1 MTSPRFLVGIDL
13 GTTNTVVA
21 FCEITDNLEQSNVTL
36 FDIDQLIGP
45 GEVVRKPL
53 LPSFRYHPA
62 DGQISPS
69 DLILP
74 WESVRTEGD
83 IDNVIVGEWA
93 RELGAKVEGRQVSS
107 AKSWLSHQAVDRR
120 SEILPWAGAADVE
133 KVSPV
138 TASAS
143 YLNHIRQSWNYRH
156 PSNKLEDQ
164 DVVVTVPASF
174 DETARKLTLEA
185 AEQAGLGKIVL
196 LEEPQAVCYDW
207 YARHQHT
214 ASEELKTLP
223 LILVCDVGGGTTDL
237 SLIEAKFDSDELALD
252 RIGVGEHLMLGG
264 DNLDLALAHLAEQRF
279 SQSKKLNAANLTKL
293 IQQTRKA
300 KENLLSA
307 NAPDEVKI
315 TMLGS
320 GSKLLGGT
328 KSVQL
333 SKQEVHQI
341 ALDGFF
347 PLSGFEEVP
356 DKRRSAVVEFGLPY
370 VADPAV
376 SKHIAE
382 FLTQHQ
388 QVSYAA
394 LNRANKLNLES
405 NQDLESNQ
413 NLESNQYL
421 ENGEGTEKP
430 AIPVGLLLNGGVFN
444 SELVTER
451 ITQLL
456 ENWKGTPITVLDNPH
471 PDWSVALGAVA
482 FGKARRGAQL
492 KIGGGAARSYFLHL
506 PEKNKMGKA
515 LCLLAKGTEEG
526 HEIRLSGRRFSL
538 TLGEPVKF
546 NLLTSTHDS
555 FGNTNSGSNASI
567 QNGMMVDVDPDIFAP
582 LPPYISTLESEGAT
596 LQANQKE
603 RVEVQLACQLTEVG
617 TLKMECV
624 STEDDSTENDS
635 KRWKLEFE
643 VRNQQA
649 DDQENSSF
657 HPNLEECKTLISRI
671 YSGNKKS
678 AEGKEIKT
686 LPKDLERKLGKRE
699 EWDFATLR
707 QLFDAF
713 SQGRKRRRR
722 SEQHEK
728 NWLRLAGFSM
738 RPGFGD
744 PTDSWRIE
752 QIWSLYQQSIQ
763 FKNHQGWTDWWVFW
777 RRVAGGLS
785 QEQQETILADI
796 AKYLHPGAMKNP
808 QSAKAAQDMGY
819 ESMVRLSASLE
830 NLDVEDKVLL
840 ATWYLSKA
848 MNHNQFEQAHWW
860 ALGRL
865 ASRTPLYGSQHNAI
879 PREQIEQ
886 WLPKLLELNWQKEQM
901 IAFAVVMMCRKTGD
915 RLFDVSD
922 DYREQVRSKLKQ
934 SKVPESWISLV
945 EEVKE
950 LSESESKRVFGDAL
964 PSGLTL
970 ISS

>member
-1 MTSPRFLVGIDL
+1 MASPRFLVGIDL

-21 FCEITDNLEQSNVTL
+21 YCEITDNLEQSEVSL

-62 DGQISPS
+62 VGQISPS
-69 DLILP
+69 DLTLP
-74 WESVRTEGD
+74 WDNEPVAGD
-83 IDNVIVGEWA
+83 INNVIVGEWA

-107 AKSWLSHQAVDRR
+107 AKSWLSHQAVDRN
-120 SEILPWAGAADVE
+120 SDILPWAGAQDVD

-138 TASAS
+138 IASAS
-143 YLNHIRQSWNYRH
+143 YLNHIRQAWNYRH

-185 AEQAGLGKIVL
+185 AELAGLKKIVL

-207 YARHQHT
+207 YARHQQT
-214 ASEELKTLP
+214 AADELKGLP

-237 SLIEAKFDSDELALD
+237 SLIEAKFTHDDLALD

-264 DNLDLALAHLAEQRF
+264 DNLDLALAHLAESRF
-279 SQSKKLNAANLTKL
+279 NQNKKLTAASLTKL

-307 NAPDEVKI
+307 SAPDEVKI

-328 KSVQL
+328 KSIAL

-347 PLSGFEEVP
+347 PLSDFSEVP

-376 SKHIAE
+376 SKHVAE

-388 QVSYAA
+388 QMSRAA
-394 LNRANKLNLES
+394 LGIEDDKHN
-405 NQDLESNQ
+405 
-413 NLESNQYL
+413 
-421 ENGEGTEKP
+421 

-444 SELVTER
+444 SDLVTER
-451 ITQLL
+451 VTTLL
-456 ENWKGTPITVLDNPH
+456 SDWRGAPVTVLDNPH

-506 PEKNKMGKA
+506 QEKNKMGKA

-538 TLGEPVKF
+538 TLGEPVRF
-546 NLLTSTHDS
+546 NLLTSTHDTLTN
-555 FGNTNSGSNASI
+555 NTAI
-567 QNGMMVDVDPDIFAP
+567 QNGVMIDVDPDLFAP
-582 LPPYISTLESEGAT
+582 LPPYITTLEGEGAE

-624 STEDDSTENDS
+624 SAEDDK
-635 KRWKLEFE
+635 KRWELEFE
-643 VRNQQA
+643 VRNKQT
-649 DDQENSSF
+649 DDSEQVKL
-657 HPNLEECKTLISRI
+657 HPKLNECKELIARL

-678 AEGKEIKT
+678 AEGNEIKT
-686 LPKDLERKLGKRE
+686 LAKDLEKKLGKRD
-699 EWDFATLR
+699 EWDFTTLR
-707 QLFDAF
+707 QLFDTFA
-713 SQGRKRRRR
+713 QGRKRRRR

-728 NWLRLAGFSM
+728 NWLRLAGFAL

-752 QIWSLYQQSIQ
+752 QVWGLYQQNIQ

-777 RRVAGGLS
+777 RRIAGGLS
-785 QEQQETILADI
+785 QEQQENILADI

-808 QSAKAAQDMGY
+808 QSAKAAQEMGY

-830 NLDVEDKVLL
+830 HLEVEDKVLL
-840 ATWYLSKA
+840 ATWFLSKA
-848 MNHNQFEQAHWW
+848 INQNQFEQAHWW
-860 ALGRL
+860 AMGRL
-865 ASRTPLYGSQHNAI
+865 ASRTPLYGSQHNVI
-879 PREQIEQ
+879 PREQAEQ
-886 WLPKLLELNWQKEQM
+886 WLPKLLEQNWLKEPM
-901 IAFAVVMMCRKTGD
+901 IAFAAVMICRKTGD
-915 RLFDVSD
+915 RLFDISD
-922 DYREQVRSKLKQ
+922 DYREQVLTKLKQ
-934 SKVPESWISLV
+934 SKVPESWVSLV

-970 ISS
+970 VHH

>member
-1 MTSPRFLVGIDL
+1 MASPRFLVGIDL

-21 FCEITDNLEQSNVTL
+21 YCEITDNLEQSEVSL

-62 DGQISPS
+62 VGQISPS
-69 DLILP
+69 DLTLP
-74 WESVRTEGD
+74 WENEPVSGD
-83 IDNVIVGEWA
+83 ISNVIVGEWA

-107 AKSWLSHQAVDRR
+107 AKSWLSHQAVDR
-120 SEILPWAGAADVE
+120 SSDILPWAGAQDVD

-138 TASAS
+138 IASAS
-143 YLNHIRQSWNYRH
+143 YLNHIRQAWNYRH

-185 AEQAGLGKIVL
+185 AELAGLKKIVL

-207 YARHQHT
+207 YARHQQT
-214 ASEELKTLP
+214 AADELKELP

-237 SLIEAKFDSDELALD
+237 SLIEASFSSQDELALD

-264 DNLDLALAHLAEQRF
+264 DNLDLALAHLAESRF
-279 SQSKKLNAANLTKL
+279 NQSKKLTAASLTKL

-300 KENLLSA
+300 KESLLSA
-307 NAPDEVKI
+307 SAPEEVKI

-328 KSVQL
+328 KSIGL

-347 PLSGFEEVP
+347 PLSDFSEVP

-376 SKHIAE
+376 SKHVAE

-388 QVSYAA
+388 QVARAA
-394 LNRANKLNLES
+394 LGIEDDK
-405 NQDLESNQ
+405 Q
-413 NLESNQYL
+413 N
-421 ENGEGTEKP
+421 

-451 ITQLL
+451 VTTLL
-456 ENWKGTPITVLDNPH
+456 SDWRGAPVTVLDNPH

-506 PEKNKMGKA
+506 QEKNKMGKA

-538 TLGEPVKF
+538 TLGEPVRF
-546 NLLTSTHDS
+546 NLLTSTHDTLTN
-555 FGNTNSGSNASI
+555 NTAI
-567 QNGMMVDVDPDIFAP
+567 QNGVMVDVDPDLFAP
-582 LPPYISTLESEGAT
+582 LPPYITTLEGEGAE

-624 STEDDSTENDS
+624 SAEDES
-635 KRWKLEFE
+635 KRWELEFE
-643 VRNQQA
+643 VRNKQT
-649 DDQENSSF
+649 DDSEQVKL
-657 HPNLEECKTLISRI
+657 HPKLNECKELIARL

-678 AEGKEIKT
+678 AESKEIKT
-686 LPKDLERKLGKRE
+686 LAKDLEKKLGKRD
-699 EWDFATLR
+699 EWDFTTLR
-707 QLFDAF
+707 QLFDTFA
-713 SQGRKRRRR
+713 QGRKRRRR

-728 NWLRLAGFSM
+728 NWLRLAGFAL

-752 QIWSLYQQSIQ
+752 QVWGLYQQNIQ

-777 RRVAGGLS
+777 RRIAGGLS

-819 ESMVRLSASLE
+819 ESMVRLAASLE
-830 NLDVEDKVLL
+830 HLEVEDKVLL
-840 ATWYLSKA
+840 ATWFLSKA
-848 MNHNQFEQAHWW
+848 INHNQFEQAHWW
-860 ALGRL
+860 AMGRL
-865 ASRTPLYGSQHNAI
+865 ASRTPLYGSQHNVI
-879 PREQIEQ
+879 PREQAEQ
-886 WLPKLLELNWQKEQM
+886 WLPKLLEQNWQKEPM
-901 IAFAVVMMCRKTGD
+901 IAFAAVMICRKTGD
-915 RLFDVSD
+915 RLFDISD
-922 DYREQVRSKLKQ
+922 DYREQVLAKLKQ
-934 SKVPESWISLV
+934 SKVPESWVSLV

-950 LSESESKRVFGDAL
+950 LSESESKRIFGDAL

-970 ISS
+970 VNN

>member
-1 MTSPRFLVGIDL
+1 MASPRFLVGIDL

-21 FCEITDNLEQSNVTL
+21 YCEITDNLEQSEVSL

-62 DGQISPS
+62 VGQISPS
-69 DLILP
+69 DLTLP
-74 WESVRTEGD
+74 WENEPVSGD
-83 IDNVIVGEWA
+83 ISNVIVGEWA

-107 AKSWLSHQAVDRR
+107 AKSWLSHQAVDR
-120 SEILPWAGAADVE
+120 SSDILPWAGAQDVD

-138 TASAS
+138 IASAS
-143 YLNHIRQSWNYRH
+143 YLNHIRQAWNYRH

-185 AEQAGLGKIVL
+185 AQLAGLKKIVL

-207 YARHQHT
+207 YARHQQT
-214 ASEELKTLP
+214 AADELKELP

-237 SLIEAKFDSDELALD
+237 SLIEASFSSQDELALD

-264 DNLDLALAHLAEQRF
+264 DNLDLALAHLAESRLSQNKGE
-279 SQSKKLNAANLTKL
+279 QSKKLTAASLTKL

-307 NAPDEVKI
+307 SAPEEVKI

-328 KSVQL
+328 KSIGL

-347 PLSGFEEVP
+347 PLSDFSEVP

-376 SKHIAE
+376 SKHVAE

-388 QVSYAA
+388 QVARAA
-394 LNRANKLNLES
+394 LGIEDDK
-405 NQDLESNQ
+405 Q
-413 NLESNQYL
+413 N
-421 ENGEGTEKP
+421 

-444 SELVTER
+444 SALVTER
-451 ITQLL
+451 VTTLL
-456 ENWKGTPITVLDNPH
+456 SDWRGAPVTVLDNPH

-506 PEKNKMGKA
+506 QEKNKMGKA

-538 TLGEPVKF
+538 TLGEPVRF
-546 NLLTSTHDS
+546 NLLTSTHDTLTN
-555 FGNTNSGSNASI
+555 NTAI
-567 QNGMMVDVDPDIFAP
+567 QNGVMVDVDPDLFAP
-582 LPPYISTLESEGAT
+582 LPPYITTLEGEGAE

-624 STEDDSTENDS
+624 SAEDDS
-635 KRWKLEFE
+635 KRWELEFE
-643 VRNQQA
+643 VRNKQT
-649 DDQENSSF
+649 DDSEQVKL
-657 HPNLEECKTLISRI
+657 HPKLNECKELIARL

-678 AEGKEIKT
+678 AESKEIKT
-686 LPKDLERKLGKRE
+686 LAKDLEKKLGKRD
-699 EWDFATLR
+699 EWDFTTLR
-707 QLFDAF
+707 QLFDTFA
-713 SQGRKRRRR
+713 QGRKRRRR

-728 NWLRLAGFSM
+728 NWLRLAGFAL

-752 QIWSLYQQSIQ
+752 QVWGLYQQNIQ

-777 RRVAGGLS
+777 RRIAGGLS

-830 NLDVEDKVLL
+830 HLEVEDKVLL
-840 ATWYLSKA
+840 ATWFLSKA
-848 MNHNQFEQAHWW
+848 INHNQFEQAHWW
-860 ALGRL
+860 AMGRL
-865 ASRTPLYGSQHNAI
+865 ASRTPLYGSQHNVV
-879 PREQIEQ
+879 PREQAEQ
-886 WLPKLLELNWQKEQM
+886 WLPKLLEQNWQKEPM
-901 IAFAVVMMCRKTGD
+901 IAFAAVMICRKTGD
-915 RLFDVSD
+915 RLFDISD
-922 DYREQVRSKLKQ
+922 DYREQVLAKLKQ
-934 SKVPESWISLV
+934 SKVPESWVSLV

-950 LSESESKRVFGDAL
+950 LSESESKRIFGDAL

-970 ISS
+970 VNN

>member
-1 MTSPRFLVGIDL
+1 MASPRFLVGIDL

-21 FCEITDNLEQSNVTL
+21 YCEITDNLQQSEVSL
-36 FDIDQLIGP
+36 FDIDQLIGA

-62 DGQISPS
+62 MGQVSPS
-69 DLILP
+69 DLTLP
-74 WESVRTEGD
+74 WQNQPVAGD
-83 IDNVIVGEWA
+83 IEHVIIGEWA

-107 AKSWLSHQAVDRR
+107 AKSWLSHQAVDRN
-120 SEILPWAGAADVE
+120 SEILPWAGATDVD

-138 TASAS
+138 IASAS
-143 YLNHIRQSWNYRH
+143 YLNHIRQAWNYRN

-185 AEQAGLGKIVL
+185 AALAGLHKIVL

-207 YARHQHT
+207 YARHQQT
-214 ASEELKTLP
+214 AADELKSLP

-237 SLIEAKFDSDELALD
+237 SLIEAKFKGEELALD

-264 DNLDLALAHLAEQRF
+264 DNLDLALAHLAESRF
-279 SQSKKLNAANLTKL
+279 NQSKKLNAASLTKL

-300 KENLLSA
+300 KENLLSS
-307 NAPDEVKI
+307 NAPEQVKI

-328 KSVQL
+328 KSIDL
-333 SKQEVHQI
+333 TKAEVHQI

-347 PLSGFEEVP
+347 PISEFDQLP

-376 SKHIAE
+376 SKHVAE

-388 QVSYAA
+388 QVSRAA
-394 LNRANKLNLES
+394 LNLE
-405 NQDLESNQ
+405 D
-413 NLESNQYL
+413 
-421 ENGEGTEKP
+421 EKQH

-444 SELVTER
+444 SELITER
-451 ITQLL
+451 VTTLL
-456 ENWKGTPITVLDNPH
+456 ESWRGDNITVLDNPH

-506 PEKNKMGKA
+506 QEKNKLGKA

-526 HEIRLSGRRFSL
+526 QEIRLSGRRFSL
-538 TLGEPVKF
+538 TLGEPVRF
-546 NLLTSTHDS
+546 NLLTSTHD
-555 FGNTNSGSNASI
+555 TLSNQTAV
-567 QNGMMVDVDPDIFAP
+567 QNGMMVNVDPDLFQP
-582 LPPYISTLESEGAT
+582 LPSYISTLDSEGVE
-596 LQANQKE
+596 LHANQKE
-603 RVEVQLACQLTEVG
+603 RVEVLLACQLTEVG

-624 STEDDSTENDS
+624 STQDEN
-635 KRWKLEFE
+635 KRWALEFE

-649 DDQENSSF
+649 ADEELNL
-657 HPNLEECKTLISRI
+657 HPRLAECKELISRI
-671 YSGNKKS
+671 YSANKKS
-678 AEGKEIKT
+678 ADSNEIKT
-686 LPKDLERKLGKRE
+686 LAKDLEKRLGQRD
-699 EWDFATLR
+699 EWDFVTLR
-707 QLFDAF
+707 QLFDTFAT
-713 SQGRKRRRR
+713 GRKRRRR
-722 SEQHEK
+722 SEAHEK
-728 NWLRLAGFSM
+728 NWLRLAGFAL

-744 PTDSWRIE
+744 ATDGWRIE
-752 QIWSLYQQSIQ
+752 QVWSLYQQSIQ

-777 RRVAGGLS
+777 RRIAGGLN
-785 QEQQETILADI
+785 QDQQETILADI

-808 QSAKAAQDMGY
+808 QSAKAAQEMGY

-830 NLDVEDKVLL
+830 HLDVEDKVLL
-840 ATWYLSKA
+840 SSWFLSKA
-848 MNHNQFEQAHWW
+848 LNHNQFQQAHWW

-865 ASRTPLYGSQHNAI
+865 ASRTPLYGSQHNVVS
-879 PREQIEQ
+879 REQAEQ
-886 WLPKLLELNWQKEQM
+886 WLPKLLEQNWQKEPM
-901 IAFAVVMMCRKTGD
+901 IAFAAVMICRKTGD
-915 RLFDVSD
+915 RLFDISD
-922 DYREQVRSKLKQ
+922 DYRQQVLEKLKQ
-934 SKVPESWISLV
+934 SRVPDSWLELV
-945 EEVKE
+945 AEVKA
-950 LSESESKRVFGDAL
+950 LSANESKRIFGDAL

-970 ISS
+970 VNH

>member
-1 MTSPRFLVGIDL
+1 MASPRFLVGIDL

-21 FCEITDNLEQSNVTL
+21 YCEITDNLEQSEVSL

-62 DGQISPS
+62 VGQISPS
-69 DLILP
+69 DLTLP
-74 WESVRTEGD
+74 WENEPVSGD
-83 IDNVIVGEWA
+83 ISNVIVGEWA

-107 AKSWLSHQAVDRR
+107 AKSWLSHQAVDR
-120 SEILPWAGAADVE
+120 SSDILPWAGAQDVD

-138 TASAS
+138 IASAS
-143 YLNHIRQSWNYRH
+143 YLNHIRQAWNYRH

-185 AEQAGLGKIVL
+185 AQLAGLKKIVL

-207 YARHQHT
+207 YARHQQT
-214 ASEELKTLP
+214 AADKLKELP

-237 SLIEAKFDSDELALD
+237 SLIEASFSSQDELALD

-264 DNLDLALAHLAEQRF
+264 DNLDLALAHLAESRLSQNKGE
-279 SQSKKLNAANLTKL
+279 QSKKLTAASLTKL

-307 NAPDEVKI
+307 NAPEEVKI

-328 KSVQL
+328 KSIAL

-347 PLSGFEEVP
+347 PLSDFSEVP

-376 SKHIAE
+376 SKHVAE

-388 QVSYAA
+388 QVSRAA
-394 LNRANKLNLES
+394 LGIEDDK
-405 NQDLESNQ
+405 Q
-413 NLESNQYL
+413 N
-421 ENGEGTEKP
+421 

-444 SELVTER
+444 SALVTER
-451 ITQLL
+451 VTTLL
-456 ENWKGTPITVLDNPH
+456 SDWRGAPVTVLDNPH

-506 PEKNKMGKA
+506 QEKNKMGKA

-538 TLGEPVKF
+538 TLGEPVRF
-546 NLLTSTHDS
+546 NLLTSTHDTLTN
-555 FGNTNSGSNASI
+555 NTAI
-567 QNGMMVDVDPDIFAP
+567 QNGVMVDVDPDLFAP
-582 LPPYISTLESEGAT
+582 LPPYITTLEGEGAE

-624 STEDDSTENDS
+624 SAEDDN
-635 KRWKLEFE
+635 KRWELEFE
-643 VRNQQA
+643 VRNKQT
-649 DDQENSSF
+649 DDSEQVKL
-657 HPNLEECKTLISRI
+657 HPKLNECKELIARL

-686 LPKDLERKLGKRE
+686 LAKDLEKKLGKRD
-699 EWDFATLR
+699 EWDFTTLR
-707 QLFDAF
+707 QLFDTFA
-713 SQGRKRRRR
+713 QGRKRRRR

-728 NWLRLAGFSM
+728 NWLRLAGFAL

-752 QIWSLYQQSIQ
+752 QVWGLYQQNIQ

-777 RRVAGGLS
+777 RRIAGGLS

-830 NLDVEDKVLL
+830 HLEVEDKVLL
-840 ATWYLSKA
+840 ATWFLSKA
-848 MNHNQFEQAHWW
+848 INQNQFEQAHWW
-860 ALGRL
+860 AMGRL
-865 ASRTPLYGSQHNAI
+865 ASRTPLYGSQHNVV
-879 PREQIEQ
+879 PREQAEQ
-886 WLPKLLELNWQKEQM
+886 WLPKLLEQNWQKEPM
-901 IAFAVVMMCRKTGD
+901 IAFAAVMICRKTGD
-915 RLFDVSD
+915 RLFDISD
-922 DYREQVRSKLKQ
+922 DYREQVLAKLKQ
-934 SKVPESWISLV
+934 SKVPESWVSLV

-950 LSESESKRVFGDAL
+950 LSESESKRIFGDAL

-970 ISS
+970 VNN

>member
-1 MTSPRFLVGIDL
+1 MASPRFLVGIDL

-21 FCEITDNLEQSNVTL
+21 YCEITDNLEQSEVSL

-62 DGQISPS
+62 VGQISPS
-69 DLILP
+69 DLTLP
-74 WESVRTEGD
+74 WENEPVSGD
-83 IDNVIVGEWA
+83 ISNVIVGEWA

-107 AKSWLSHQAVDRR
+107 AKSWLSHQAVDR
-120 SEILPWAGAADVE
+120 SSDILPWAGAQDVD

-138 TASAS
+138 IASAS
-143 YLNHIRQSWNYRH
+143 YLNHIRQAWNYRH

-185 AEQAGLGKIVL
+185 AELAGLKKIVL

-207 YARHQHT
+207 YARHQQT
-214 ASEELKTLP
+214 AADELKELP

-237 SLIEAKFDSDELALD
+237 SLIEASFSSQNELALD

-264 DNLDLALAHLAEQRF
+264 DNLDLALAHLAESRF
-279 SQSKKLNAANLTKL
+279 NQSKKLTAASLTKL

-307 NAPDEVKI
+307 NAPEEVKI

-328 KSVQL
+328 KSIGL

-347 PLSGFEEVP
+347 PLSDFSEVP

-370 VADPAV
+370 AADPAV
-376 SKHIAE
+376 SKHVAE

-388 QVSYAA
+388 QVARAA
-394 LNRANKLNLES
+394 LGIEDDK
-405 NQDLESNQ
+405 Q
-413 NLESNQYL
+413 N
-421 ENGEGTEKP
+421 

-451 ITQLL
+451 VTTLL
-456 ENWKGTPITVLDNPH
+456 SDWRGAPVTVLDNPH

-506 PEKNKMGKA
+506 QEKNKMGKA

-538 TLGEPVKF
+538 TLGEPVRF
-546 NLLTSTHDS
+546 NLLTSTHDTLTN
-555 FGNTNSGSNASI
+555 NTAI
-567 QNGMMVDVDPDIFAP
+567 QNGVMVDVDPDLFAP
-582 LPPYISTLESEGAT
+582 LPPYITTLEGEGAE

-624 STEDDSTENDS
+624 SAEDDS
-635 KRWKLEFE
+635 KRWELEFE
-643 VRNQQA
+643 VRNKQT
-649 DDQENSSF
+649 DDSEQVKL
-657 HPNLEECKTLISRI
+657 HPKLNECKELIARL

-678 AEGKEIKT
+678 AESKEIKT
-686 LPKDLERKLGKRE
+686 LAKDLEKKLGKRD
-699 EWDFATLR
+699 EWDFTTLR
-707 QLFDAF
+707 QLFDTFA
-713 SQGRKRRRR
+713 QGRKRRRR

-728 NWLRLAGFSM
+728 NWLRLAGFAL

-752 QIWSLYQQSIQ
+752 QVWGLYQQNIQ

-777 RRVAGGLS
+777 RRIAGGLS

-819 ESMVRLSASLE
+819 ESMVRLAASLE
-830 NLDVEDKVLL
+830 HLEVEDKVLL
-840 ATWYLSKA
+840 ATWFLSKA
-848 MNHNQFEQAHWW
+848 INHNQFEQAHWW
-860 ALGRL
+860 AMGRL
-865 ASRTPLYGSQHNAI
+865 ASRTPLYGSQHNVI
-879 PREQIEQ
+879 PREQAEQ
-886 WLPKLLELNWQKEQM
+886 WLPKLLEQNWQKEPM
-901 IAFAVVMMCRKTGD
+901 IAFAAVMICRKTGD
-915 RLFDVSD
+915 RLFDISD
-922 DYREQVRSKLKQ
+922 DYREQVLTKLKQ
-934 SKVPESWISLV
+934 SKVPESWVSLV

-950 LSESESKRVFGDAL
+950 LSESESKRIFGDAL

-970 ISS
+970 VNN

>member
-1 MTSPRFLVGIDL
+1 MASPRFLVGIDL

-21 FCEITDNLEQSNVTL
+21 YCEITDNLEQSEVSL

-62 DGQISPS
+62 QGQISPS
-69 DLILP
+69 DLTLP
-74 WESVRTEGD
+74 WENQPVSGD
-83 IDNVIVGEWA
+83 IKNVIVGEWA

-107 AKSWLSHQAVDRR
+107 AKSWLSHQAVDR
-120 SEILPWAGAADVE
+120 SSDILPWAGAQDVD

-138 TASAS
+138 IASAS
-143 YLNHIRQSWNYRH
+143 YLNHIRQAWNYRH

-185 AEQAGLGKIVL
+185 ADLAGLKKIVL

-207 YARHQHT
+207 YARHQQT
-214 ASEELKTLP
+214 AADELKDLP

-237 SLIEAKFDSDELALD
+237 SLIEAKFKQSNDSESELALD

-264 DNLDLALAHLAEQRF
+264 DNLDLALAHLAESRF
-279 SQSKKLNAANLTKL
+279 NQNKKLTAASLTKL

-300 KENLLSA
+300 KENLLSS
-307 NAPDEVKI
+307 NAPEEVKI

-328 KSVQL
+328 KSIAL

-347 PLSGFEEVP
+347 PLSEFNEVP

-376 SKHIAE
+376 SKHVAE

-388 QVSYAA
+388 QVSRSA
-394 LNRANKLNLES
+394 LGIEDEK
-405 NQDLESNQ
+405 Q
-413 NLESNQYL
+413 N
-421 ENGEGTEKP
+421 

-444 SELVTER
+444 SDLVTER
-451 ITQLL
+451 VTTLL
-456 ENWKGTPITVLDNPH
+456 SDWRGAPVTVLDNPH

-506 PEKNKMGKA
+506 QEKNKMGKA

-538 TLGEPVKF
+538 TLGEPVRF
-546 NLLTSTHDS
+546 NLLTSTHDTLTN
-555 FGNTNSGSNASI
+555 NTAI
-567 QNGMMVDVDPDIFAP
+567 QNGVMVDVDPDLFVP
-582 LPPYISTLESEGAT
+582 LPPYITTLEGEGAE
-596 LQANQKE
+596 LHANQKE

-624 STEDDSTENDS
+624 SAEDDT
-635 KRWKLEFE
+635 KRWALEFE
-643 VRNQQA
+643 VRNKQA
-649 DDQENSSF
+649 DDNEDVQL
-657 HPNLEECKTLISRI
+657 HPKLNECKELVARL

-678 AEGKEIKT
+678 ADSKEIKT
-686 LPKDLERKLGKRE
+686 LAKDLEKKLGKRD
-699 EWDFATLR
+699 EWDFTTLR

-713 SQGRKRRRR
+713 AQGRKRRRR

-728 NWLRLAGFSM
+728 NWLRLAGFAL

-752 QIWSLYQQSIQ
+752 QIWGLYQQNIQ

-777 RRVAGGLS
+777 RRIAGGLN

-830 NLDVEDKVLL
+830 NLEVEDKVLL
-840 ATWYLSKA
+840 ATWFLSKA
-848 MNHNQFEQAHWW
+848 INQNQFQQAHWW
-860 ALGRL
+860 AMGRL
-865 ASRTPLYGSQHNAI
+865 ASRTPLYGSQHNVI
-879 PREQIEQ
+879 PREQAEQ
-886 WLPKLLELNWQKEQM
+886 WLPKLLDQNWQKEPM
-901 IAFAVVMMCRKTGD
+901 IAFAAVMICRKTGD
-915 RLFDVSD
+915 RLFDISD
-922 DYREQVRSKLKQ
+922 DYREQVLAKLKQ

-950 LSESESKRVFGDAL
+950 LSDSESKRVFGDAL

-970 ISS
+970 VHH

>member
-1 MTSPRFLVGIDL
+1 MASPRFLVGIDL

-21 FCEITDNLEQSNVTL
+21 YCEITDNLEQSEVSL
-36 FDIDQLIGP
+36 FDIDQLVGP

-62 DGQISPS
+62 QGQVSPS
-69 DLILP
+69 DLTLP
-74 WESVRTEGD
+74 WENQPVSGD
-83 IDNVIVGEWA
+83 IKNVIVGEWA

-107 AKSWLSHQAVDRR
+107 AKSWLSHQAVDR
-120 SEILPWAGAADVE
+120 SSDILPWAGAQDVD

-138 TASAS
+138 IASAS
-143 YLNHIRQSWNYRH
+143 YLNHIRQAWNYRH

-185 AEQAGLGKIVL
+185 AELAGLNKIVL

-207 YARHQHT
+207 YARHQKT
-214 ASEELKTLP
+214 AADELRVLP

-237 SLIEAKFDSDELALD
+237 SLIEAKFNNDELGLD

-264 DNLDLALAHLAEQRF
+264 DNLDLALAHLAESRF
-279 SQSKKLNAANLTKL
+279 NQNKKLTAASLTKL

-300 KENLLSA
+300 KENLLSS
-307 NAPDEVKI
+307 NAPEEVKI

-328 KSVQL
+328 KSIAL

-347 PLSGFEEVP
+347 PLSEFNEVP

-376 SKHIAE
+376 SKHVAE

-388 QVSYAA
+388 QVSRSA
-394 LNRANKLNLES
+394 LGIEDEK
-405 NQDLESNQ
+405 Q
-413 NLESNQYL
+413 N
-421 ENGEGTEKP
+421 

-451 ITQLL
+451 VTTLL
-456 ENWKGTPITVLDNPH
+456 SDWRGAPVTVLDNPH

-506 PEKNKMGKA
+506 QEKNKMGKA

-526 HEIRLSGRRFSL
+526 HEISLSGRRFSL
-538 TLGEPVKF
+538 TLGEPVRF
-546 NLLTSTHDS
+546 NLLTSTHDTLS
-555 FGNTNSGSNASI
+555 NNTAI
-567 QNGMMVDVDPDIFAP
+567 QNGVMVDVDPDLFVP
-582 LPPYISTLESEGAT
+582 LPPYITTLEGEGAE
-596 LQANQKE
+596 LHANQKE

-624 STEDDSTENDS
+624 SAEDDA
-635 KRWKLEFE
+635 KRWALEFE
-643 VRNQQA
+643 VRNKQA
-649 DDQENSSF
+649 DDNEDVQL
-657 HPNLEECKTLISRI
+657 HPKLNECKELVARL

-678 AEGKEIKT
+678 ADSKEIKT
-686 LPKDLERKLGKRE
+686 LAKDLEKKLGKRD
-699 EWDFATLR
+699 EWDFTTLR
-707 QLFDAF
+707 HLFDTFA
-713 SQGRKRRRR
+713 QGRKRRRR

-728 NWLRLAGFSM
+728 NWLRLAGFAL

-752 QIWSLYQQSIQ
+752 QIWGLYQQNIQ

-777 RRVAGGLS
+777 RRIAGGLN

-808 QSAKAAQDMGY
+808 QSAKTAQDMGY

-830 NLDVEDKVLL
+830 NLEVEDKVLL
-840 ATWYLSKA
+840 ATWFLSKA
-848 MNHNQFEQAHWW
+848 INHNQFQQAHWW
-860 ALGRL
+860 AMGRL
-865 ASRTPLYGSQHNAI
+865 ASRTPLYGSQHSVI
-879 PREQIEQ
+879 PREQAEQ
-886 WLPKLLELNWQKEQM
+886 WLPKLLEQNWQKEPM
-901 IAFAVVMMCRKTGD
+901 IAFAAVMICRKTGD
-915 RLFDVSD
+915 RLFDISD
-922 DYREQVRSKLKQ
+922 DYREQVLAKLKQ
-934 SKVPESWISLV
+934 SKVPESWVSLV

-950 LSESESKRVFGDAL
+950 LSDSESKRVFGDAL

-970 ISS
+970 VHH

>member
-1 MTSPRFLVGIDL
+1 MASPRFLVGIDL

-21 FCEITDNLEQSNVTL
+21 YCEITDNLEQSEVSL

-62 DGQISPS
+62 VGQISPS
-69 DLILP
+69 DLTLP
-74 WESVRTEGD
+74 WESEPVSGD
-83 IDNVIVGEWA
+83 ISNVIVGEWA

-107 AKSWLSHQAVDRR
+107 AKSWLSHQAVDR
-120 SEILPWAGAADVE
+120 SSDILPWAGAQDVD

-138 TASAS
+138 IASAS
-143 YLNHIRQSWNYRH
+143 YLNHIRQAWNYRH

-185 AEQAGLGKIVL
+185 AELAGLKKIVL

-207 YARHQHT
+207 YARHQKT
-214 ASEELKTLP
+214 AADELKELP

-237 SLIEAKFDSDELALD
+237 SLIEASFSSQDELALD

-264 DNLDLALAHLAEQRF
+264 DNLDLALAHLAESRF
-279 SQSKKLNAANLTKL
+279 NQSKKLTAASLTKL

-307 NAPDEVKI
+307 SAPDEVKI

-328 KSVQL
+328 KSIAL

-347 PLSGFEEVP
+347 PLSDFSEVP

-376 SKHIAE
+376 SKHVAE

-388 QVSYAA
+388 QVSRTA
-394 LNRANKLNLES
+394 LGIEDDK
-405 NQDLESNQ
+405 Q
-413 NLESNQYL
+413 N
-421 ENGEGTEKP
+421 
-430 AIPVGLLLNGGVFN
+430 AIPVGVLLNGGVFN
-444 SELVTER
+444 SDLVTER
-451 ITQLL
+451 VTALL
-456 ENWKGTPITVLDNPH
+456 SDWRGAPVTVLDNPH

-506 PEKNKMGKA
+506 QEKNKMGKA

-538 TLGEPVKF
+538 TLGEPVRF
-546 NLLTSTHDS
+546 NLLTSTHDTLTN
-555 FGNTNSGSNASI
+555 NTAI
-567 QNGMMVDVDPDIFAP
+567 QNGVMVDVDPDLFAP
-582 LPPYISTLESEGAT
+582 LPPYITTLEGEGAE

-624 STEDDSTENDS
+624 STEDDN
-635 KRWKLEFE
+635 KRWELEFE
-643 VRNQQA
+643 VRNKQTHDSEQVKL
-649 DDQENSSF
+649 
-657 HPNLEECKTLISRI
+657 HPKLNECKELIARL

-686 LPKDLERKLGKRE
+686 LAKDLEKKLGKRD
-699 EWDFATLR
+699 EWDFTTLR
-707 QLFDAF
+707 QLFDTFA
-713 SQGRKRRRR
+713 QGRKRRRR

-728 NWLRLAGFSM
+728 NWLRLAGFAL

-752 QIWSLYQQSIQ
+752 QVWGLYQQNIQ

-777 RRVAGGLS
+777 RRIAGGLS

-830 NLDVEDKVLL
+830 HLEVEDKVLL
-840 ATWYLSKA
+840 ATWFLSKA
-848 MNHNQFEQAHWW
+848 INQNQFEQAHWW
-860 ALGRL
+860 AMGRL
-865 ASRTPLYGSQHNAI
+865 ASRTPLYGSQHNVI
-879 PREQIEQ
+879 PREQAEQ
-886 WLPKLLELNWQKEQM
+886 WLPKLLEQNWQKEPM
-901 IAFAVVMMCRKTGD
+901 IAFAAVMICRKTGD
-915 RLFDVSD
+915 RLFDISD
-922 DYREQVRSKLKQ
+922 DYREQVLTKLKQ
-934 SKVPESWISLV
+934 SKVPESWVSLV
-945 EEVKE
+945 KEVKE

-970 ISS
+970 VHH

>member
-1 MTSPRFLVGIDL
+1 MASPRFLVGIDL

-21 FCEITDNLEQSNVTL
+21 FCEITDDLQQSEVSL

-62 DGQISPS
+62 QGQISPL
-69 DLILP
+69 DLTLP
-74 WESVRTEGD
+74 WEDQPVEGD
-83 IDNVIVGEWA
+83 IPHVIVGEWA

-120 SEILPWAGAADVE
+120 SEILPWAGATDVD

-138 TASAS
+138 IASAS
-143 YLNHIRQSWNYRH
+143 YLNHIRQAWNYRN
-156 PSNKLEDQ
+156 PGNKLEDQ

-185 AEQAGLGKIVL
+185 AQLAGLNKIVL

-207 YARHQHT
+207 YARHQQS
-214 ASEELKTLP
+214 AAEELKQLP

-237 SLIEAKFDSDELALD
+237 SLIEARFNPDAGGEDELALD

-279 SQSKKLNAANLTKL
+279 NQNKKLNAASLTKL

-307 NAPDEVKI
+307 DAPQEVKI

-328 KSVQL
+328 KSIAL
-333 SKQEVHQI
+333 NKDEVHQI

-347 PLSGFEEVP
+347 PLSDFNQTP

-376 SKHIAE
+376 SKHVAE
-382 FLTQHQ
+382 FLNQHQ

-394 LNRANKLNLES
+394 LDQ
-405 NQDLESNQ
+405 QDTTQ
-413 NLESNQYL
+413 
-421 ENGEGTEKP
+421 P

-444 SELVTER
+444 SDLVTER
-451 ITQLL
+451 VTTLL
-456 ENWKGTPITVLDNPH
+456 SNWRGAPVTVLDNPH

-506 PEKNKMGKA
+506 QEKNKMGKA

-526 HEIRLSGRRFSL
+526 QEIRLSGRRFSL
-538 TLGEPVKF
+538 TLGEPVRF
-546 NLLTSTHDS
+546 NLLTTTHDTLS
-555 FGNTNSGSNASI
+555 NNTAI
-567 QNGMMVDVDPDIFAP
+567 QNGVMVDVDPDLFAP
-582 LPPYISTLESEGAT
+582 LPPYISTLQGEGVE

-603 RVEVQLACQLTEVG
+603 RVEVLLACQLTEVG

-624 STEDDSTENDS
+624 HAEDDS
-635 KRWKLEFE
+635 KRWALEFE
-643 VRNQQA
+643 VRNQKA
-649 DDQENSSF
+649 EQEQQQEL
-657 HPNLEECKTLISRI
+657 HPRLAECKELIARI

-678 AEGKEIKT
+678 ADSKEIKT
-686 LPKDLERKLGKRE
+686 LAKDLEKKLGKRD
-699 EWDFATLR
+699 EWDFITLR

-713 SQGRKRRRR
+713 ALGRKRRRR

-744 PTDSWRIE
+744 ATDSWRIE
-752 QIWSLYQQSIQ
+752 QVWGLYQQAIQ

-777 RRVAGGLS
+777 RRIAGGLN

-808 QSAKAAQDMGY
+808 QSAKVAQDMGY
-819 ESMVRLSASLE
+819 ESMVRLAASLE
-830 NLDVEDKVLL
+830 HLEVEDKVLL
-840 ATWYLSKA
+840 ASWCLTKA
-848 MNHNQFEQAHWW
+848 INYNQYEQAHWW

-865 ASRTPLYGSQHNAI
+865 ASRTPLYGSQHAVI
-879 PREQIEQ
+879 PREQVEQ
-886 WLPKLLELNWQKEQM
+886 WLPKLLEQNWQKEPM
-901 IAFAVVMMCRKTGD
+901 IAFAAVMICRKTGD
-915 RLFDVSD
+915 RLFDISD
-922 DYREQVRSKLKQ
+922 DFRAQVITKLKQ
-934 SKVPESWISLV
+934 NKVPDSWLSLV

-970 ISS
+970 VQH

>member
-1 MTSPRFLVGIDL
+1 MASPRFLVGIDL

-21 FCEITDNLEQSNVTL
+21 YCEITDNLEQSEVSL

-62 DGQISPS
+62 VGQISPS
-69 DLILP
+69 DLTLP
-74 WESVRTEGD
+74 WDNEPAAGD
-83 IDNVIVGEWA
+83 INNVIVGEWA

-107 AKSWLSHQAVDRR
+107 AKSWLSHQAVDRN
-120 SEILPWAGAADVE
+120 SDILPWAGAQDVD

-138 TASAS
+138 IASAS
-143 YLNHIRQSWNYRH
+143 YLNHIRQAWNYRH

-185 AEQAGLGKIVL
+185 AELAGLKKIVL

-207 YARHQHT
+207 YARHQQT
-214 ASEELKTLP
+214 AADELKDLP

-237 SLIEAKFDSDELALD
+237 SLIEAKFTYDDLALD

-264 DNLDLALAHLAEQRF
+264 DNLDLALAHLAESRF
-279 SQSKKLNAANLTKL
+279 SQNKKLTAASLTKL

-307 NAPDEVKI
+307 NAPEEIKI

-328 KSVQL
+328 KSIAL

-347 PLSGFEEVP
+347 PLSDFSEVP

-376 SKHIAE
+376 SKHVAE

-388 QVSYAA
+388 QVSRAA
-394 LNRANKLNLES
+394 LGIEDDK
-405 NQDLESNQ
+405 Q
-413 NLESNQYL
+413 N
-421 ENGEGTEKP
+421 

-444 SELVTER
+444 SDLVTER
-451 ITQLL
+451 VTTLL
-456 ENWKGTPITVLDNPH
+456 SDWRGAPVTVLDNPH

-506 PEKNKMGKA
+506 QEKNKMGKA

-538 TLGEPVKF
+538 TLGEPVRF
-546 NLLTSTHDS
+546 NLLTSTHDTLTN
-555 FGNTNSGSNASI
+555 NTAI
-567 QNGMMVDVDPDIFAP
+567 QNGVMVDVDPDLFAP
-582 LPPYISTLESEGAT
+582 LPPYITTLEGEGAE

-624 STEDDSTENDS
+624 SAEDDS
-635 KRWKLEFE
+635 KRWELEFE
-643 VRNQQA
+643 VRNKQT
-649 DDQENSSF
+649 DDSEQVKL
-657 HPNLEECKTLISRI
+657 HPKLNECKELIARL

-678 AEGKEIKT
+678 AEGNEIKT
-686 LPKDLERKLGKRE
+686 LAKDLEKKLGKRD
-699 EWDFATLR
+699 EWDFTTLR
-707 QLFDAF
+707 QLFDTFA
-713 SQGRKRRRR
+713 QGRKRRRR

-728 NWLRLAGFSM
+728 NWLRLAGFAL

-752 QIWSLYQQSIQ
+752 QVWGLYQQNIQ

-777 RRVAGGLS
+777 RRIAGGLS

-808 QSAKAAQDMGY
+808 QSAKAAQEMGY

-830 NLDVEDKVLL
+830 HLEVEDKVLL
-840 ATWYLSKA
+840 ATWFLSKA
-848 MNHNQFEQAHWW
+848 INQNQFEQAHWW
-860 ALGRL
+860 AMGRL
-865 ASRTPLYGSQHNAI
+865 ASRTPLYGSQHNVI
-879 PREQIEQ
+879 PREQAEQ
-886 WLPKLLELNWQKEQM
+886 WLPKLLEQNWLKEPM
-901 IAFAVVMMCRKTGD
+901 IAFAAVMICRKTGD
-915 RLFDVSD
+915 RLFDISD
-922 DYREQVRSKLKQ
+922 DYREQVLTKLKQ
-934 SKVPESWISLV
+934 SKVPESWVSLV

-970 ISS
+970 VHH

>member
-1 MTSPRFLVGIDL
+1 MASPRFLVGIDL

-21 FCEITDNLEQSNVTL
+21 YCEITDNLEQSEVSL

-62 DGQISPS
+62 VGQISPS
-69 DLILP
+69 DLTLP
-74 WESVRTEGD
+74 WDNEPVAGD
-83 IDNVIVGEWA
+83 INNVIVGEWA

-107 AKSWLSHQAVDRR
+107 AKSWLSHQAVNRNSD
-120 SEILPWAGAADVE
+120 ILPWAGAQDVD

-138 TASAS
+138 IASAS
-143 YLNHIRQSWNYRH
+143 YLNHIRQAWNYRH

-185 AEQAGLGKIVL
+185 AELAGLKKIVL

-207 YARHQHT
+207 YARHQQT
-214 ASEELKTLP
+214 AADELKDLP

-237 SLIEAKFDSDELALD
+237 SLIEAKFTHDDLALD

-264 DNLDLALAHLAEQRF
+264 DNLDLALAHLAESRF
-279 SQSKKLNAANLTKL
+279 SQNKKLTAASLTKL

-300 KENLLSA
+300 KENLLSTS
-307 NAPDEVKI
+307 APDEVKI

-328 KSVQL
+328 KSIAL

-347 PLSGFEEVP
+347 PLSDFSEVP

-376 SKHIAE
+376 SKHVAE

-388 QVSYAA
+388 QVSRAA
-394 LNRANKLNLES
+394 LGIEDDK
-405 NQDLESNQ
+405 Q
-413 NLESNQYL
+413 N
-421 ENGEGTEKP
+421 

-444 SELVTER
+444 SDLVTER
-451 ITQLL
+451 VTTLL
-456 ENWKGTPITVLDNPH
+456 SDWRGAPVTVLDNPH

-506 PEKNKMGKA
+506 QEKNKMGKA

-538 TLGEPVKF
+538 TLGEPVRF
-546 NLLTSTHDS
+546 NLLTSTHDTLTN
-555 FGNTNSGSNASI
+555 NTAI
-567 QNGMMVDVDPDIFAP
+567 QNGMMVDVDPDLFAP
-582 LPPYISTLESEGAT
+582 LPPYITTLEGEGAE

-624 STEDDSTENDS
+624 SAEDDS
-635 KRWKLEFE
+635 KRWELEFE
-643 VRNQQA
+643 VRNKQT
-649 DDQENSSF
+649 DDSEQVKL
-657 HPNLEECKTLISRI
+657 HPKLNECKELIARL

-686 LPKDLERKLGKRE
+686 LAKDLEKKLGKRD
-699 EWDFATLR
+699 EWDFTTLR
-707 QLFDAF
+707 QLFDTFA
-713 SQGRKRRRR
+713 QGRKRRRR

-728 NWLRLAGFSM
+728 NWLRLAGFAL

-752 QIWSLYQQSIQ
+752 QVWGLYQQNIQ

-777 RRVAGGLS
+777 RRIAGGLS

-808 QSAKAAQDMGY
+808 QSAKAAQEMGY

-830 NLDVEDKVLL
+830 HLEVEDKVLL
-840 ATWYLSKA
+840 ATWFLSKA
-848 MNHNQFEQAHWW
+848 STKTSLNKHTGGRWDVWLLAHRFM
-860 ALGRL
+860 A
-865 ASRTPLYGSQHNAI
+865 ASTTSFLVN
-879 PREQIEQ
+879 
-886 WLPKLLELNWQKEQM
+886 KLSN
-901 IAFAVVMMCRKTGD
+901 G
-915 RLFDVSD
+915 
-922 DYREQVRSKLKQ
+922 Y
-934 SKVPESWISLV
+934 
-945 EEVKE
+945 
-950 LSESESKRVFGDAL
+950 LSFWNKIG
-964 PSGLTL
+964 
-970 ISS
+970 

>member
-1 MTSPRFLVGIDL
+1 MASPRFLVGIDL

-21 FCEITDNLEQSNVTL
+21 YCEITDNLEQSEVSL

-62 DGQISPS
+62 VGQISPS
-69 DLILP
+69 DLTLP
-74 WESVRTEGD
+74 WENEPVSGD
-83 IDNVIVGEWA
+83 ISNVIVGEWA

-107 AKSWLSHQAVDRR
+107 AKSWLSHQAVDR
-120 SEILPWAGAADVE
+120 SSDILPWAGAQDVD

-138 TASAS
+138 IASAS
-143 YLNHIRQSWNYRH
+143 YLNHIRQAWNYRH

-185 AEQAGLGKIVL
+185 AQLAGLKKIVL

-207 YARHQHT
+207 YARHQQT
-214 ASEELKTLP
+214 AADELKELP

-237 SLIEAKFDSDELALD
+237 SLIEASFSSQDELALD
-252 RIGVGEHLMLGG
+252 RVGVGEHLMLGG
-264 DNLDLALAHLAEQRF
+264 DNLDLALAHLAESRF
-279 SQSKKLNAANLTKL
+279 NQSKKLTAASLTKL

-307 NAPDEVKI
+307 SAPEEVKI

-328 KSVQL
+328 KSIGL

-347 PLSGFEEVP
+347 PLSDFSEVP
-356 DKRRSAVVEFGLPY
+356 DKRRNAVVEFGLPY

-376 SKHIAE
+376 SKHVAE

-388 QVSYAA
+388 QVARAA
-394 LNRANKLNLES
+394 LRIEDDK
-405 NQDLESNQ
+405 Q
-413 NLESNQYL
+413 N
-421 ENGEGTEKP
+421 

-451 ITQLL
+451 VTTLL
-456 ENWKGTPITVLDNPH
+456 SDWRGAPVTVLDNPH

-506 PEKNKMGKA
+506 QEKNKMGKA

-538 TLGEPVKF
+538 TLGEPVRF
-546 NLLTSTHDS
+546 NLLTSTHDTLTN
-555 FGNTNSGSNASI
+555 NTVI
-567 QNGMMVDVDPDIFAP
+567 QNGVMVDVDPDLFAP
-582 LPPYISTLESEGAT
+582 LPPYITTLEGEGAE

-624 STEDDSTENDS
+624 SAEDDS
-635 KRWKLEFE
+635 KRWELEFE
-643 VRNQQA
+643 VRNKQT
-649 DDQENSSF
+649 DDSEQVKL
-657 HPNLEECKTLISRI
+657 HPKLNECKELIARL

-686 LPKDLERKLGKRE
+686 LAKDLEKKLGKRD
-699 EWDFATLR
+699 EWDFTTLR
-707 QLFDAF
+707 QLFDTFA
-713 SQGRKRRRR
+713 QGRKRRRR

-728 NWLRLAGFSM
+728 NWLRLAGFAL
-738 RPGFGD
+738 RPGFGA

-752 QIWSLYQQSIQ
+752 QVWGLYQQNIQ

-777 RRVAGGLS
+777 RRIAGGLS

-830 NLDVEDKVLL
+830 HLEVEDKVLL
-840 ATWYLSKA
+840 ATWFLSKA
-848 MNHNQFEQAHWW
+848 INQNQFEQAHWW
-860 ALGRL
+860 AMGRL
-865 ASRTPLYGSQHNAI
+865 ASRTPLYGSQHNVV
-879 PREQIEQ
+879 PREQAEK
-886 WLPKLLELNWQKEQM
+886 WLPKLLEQNWQKEPM
-901 IAFAVVMMCRKTGD
+901 IAFAAVMICRKTGD
-915 RLFDVSD
+915 RLFDISD
-922 DYREQVRSKLKQ
+922 DYREQVLAKLKQ
-934 SKVPESWISLV
+934 SKVPESWVSLV

-950 LSESESKRVFGDAL
+950 LSESESKRIFGDAL

-970 ISS
+970 VNN

>member
-1 MTSPRFLVGIDL
+1 MASPRFLVGIDL

-21 FCEITDNLEQSNVTL
+21 YCEITDNLEQSEVSL

-62 DGQISPS
+62 VGQISPS
-69 DLILP
+69 DLTLP
-74 WESVRTEGD
+74 WDNEPVAGD
-83 IDNVIVGEWA
+83 INNVIVGEWA

-107 AKSWLSHQAVDRR
+107 AKSWLSHQAVDRN
-120 SEILPWAGAADVE
+120 SDILPWAGAQDVD

-138 TASAS
+138 IASAS
-143 YLNHIRQSWNYRH
+143 YLNHIRQAWNYRH

-185 AEQAGLGKIVL
+185 AELAGLKKIVL

-207 YARHQHT
+207 YARHQQT
-214 ASEELKTLP
+214 AANELKDLP

-237 SLIEAKFDSDELALD
+237 SLIEAKFTHDDLALD

-264 DNLDLALAHLAEQRF
+264 DNLDLALAHLAESRF
-279 SQSKKLNAANLTKL
+279 SQNKKLTAASLTKL

-300 KENLLSA
+300 KENLLSTS
-307 NAPDEVKI
+307 APDEVKI

-328 KSVQL
+328 KSIAL

-347 PLSGFEEVP
+347 PLSDFSEVP

-376 SKHIAE
+376 SKHVAE

-388 QVSYAA
+388 QVARAA
-394 LNRANKLNLES
+394 LGIEDDK
-405 NQDLESNQ
+405 Q
-413 NLESNQYL
+413 N
-421 ENGEGTEKP
+421 

-444 SELVTER
+444 SDLVTER
-451 ITQLL
+451 VTTLL
-456 ENWKGTPITVLDNPH
+456 SDWRGAPVTVLDNPH

-506 PEKNKMGKA
+506 QEKNNMGKA

-538 TLGEPVKF
+538 TLGEPVRF
-546 NLLTSTHDS
+546 NLLTSTHDTLTN
-555 FGNTNSGSNASI
+555 NTAI
-567 QNGMMVDVDPDIFAP
+567 QNGVMVDVDPDLFAP
-582 LPPYISTLESEGAT
+582 LPPYITTLEGEGAE

-624 STEDDSTENDS
+624 SAEDDK
-635 KRWKLEFE
+635 KRWELEFE
-643 VRNQQA
+643 VRNKQA
-649 DDQENSSF
+649 DDGEEIQL
-657 HPNLEECKTLISRI
+657 HPRLNECKELIARL

-678 AEGKEIKT
+678 AEGKEIRT
-686 LPKDLERKLGKRE
+686 LAKDLEKKLGKRD
-699 EWDFATLR
+699 EWDFTTLR
-707 QLFDAF
+707 QLFDTFA
-713 SQGRKRRRR
+713 QGRKRRRR

-728 NWLRLAGFSM
+728 NWLRLAGFAL

-752 QIWSLYQQSIQ
+752 QVWGLYQQNIQ

-777 RRVAGGLS
+777 RRIAGGLS

-808 QSAKAAQDMGY
+808 QSAKAAQEIGY

-830 NLDVEDKVLL
+830 HLEVEDKVLL
-840 ATWYLSKA
+840 ATWFLSKA
-848 MNHNQFEQAHWW
+848 INQNQFEQAHWW
-860 ALGRL
+860 AMGRL
-865 ASRTPLYGSQHNAI
+865 ASRTPLYGSQHNVI
-879 PREQIEQ
+879 PREQAEQ
-886 WLPKLLELNWQKEQM
+886 WLPKLLEQNWLKEPM
-901 IAFAVVMMCRKTGD
+901 IAFAAVMICRKTGD
-915 RLFDVSD
+915 RLFDISD
-922 DYREQVRSKLKQ
+922 DYREQVLTKLKQ
-934 SKVPESWISLV
+934 SKVPESWVSLV

-970 ISS
+970 VHH

>member
-1 MTSPRFLVGIDL
+1 MASPRFLVGIDL

-21 FCEITDNLEQSNVTL
+21 YCEITDNLEQSEVSL

-62 DGQISPS
+62 VGQISPS
-69 DLILP
+69 DLTLP
-74 WESVRTEGD
+74 WDNDPVAGD
-83 IDNVIVGEWA
+83 INNVIVGEWA

-107 AKSWLSHQAVDRR
+107 AKSWLSHQAVNRNSD
-120 SEILPWAGAADVE
+120 ILPWAGAQDVD

-138 TASAS
+138 IASAS
-143 YLNHIRQSWNYRH
+143 YLNHIRQAWNYRH
-156 PSNKLEDQ
+156 PSNRLEDQ

-185 AEQAGLGKIVL
+185 AELAGLKKIVL

-207 YARHQHT
+207 YARHQQT
-214 ASEELKTLP
+214 AADELKDLP

-237 SLIEAKFDSDELALD
+237 SLIEAKFTHDDLALD

-264 DNLDLALAHLAEQRF
+264 DNLDLALAHLAESRF
-279 SQSKKLNAANLTKL
+279 SQTKKLTAASLTKL

-300 KENLLSA
+300 KENLLSTS
-307 NAPDEVKI
+307 APEEVKI

-328 KSVQL
+328 KSIAL

-347 PLSGFEEVP
+347 PLSDFSEVP

-376 SKHIAE
+376 SKHVAE

-388 QVSYAA
+388 QVSRAA
-394 LNRANKLNLES
+394 LGIEDDKHN
-405 NQDLESNQ
+405 
-413 NLESNQYL
+413 
-421 ENGEGTEKP
+421 

-444 SELVTER
+444 SALVTER
-451 ITQLL
+451 VTTLL
-456 ENWKGTPITVLDNPH
+456 SDWRGAPVTVLDNPH

-506 PEKNKMGKA
+506 QEKNKMGKA

-538 TLGEPVKF
+538 TLGEPVRF
-546 NLLTSTHDS
+546 NLLTSTHDTLTN
-555 FGNTNSGSNASI
+555 NTAI
-567 QNGMMVDVDPDIFAP
+567 QNGVMVDVDPDLFVP
-582 LPPYISTLESEGAT
+582 LPPYITTLEGEGAE

-624 STEDDSTENDS
+624 SAEDDS
-635 KRWKLEFE
+635 KRWELEFE
-643 VRNQQA
+643 VRNKQT
-649 DDQENSSF
+649 DDSEQVKL
-657 HPNLEECKTLISRI
+657 HPKLNECKELITRL

-678 AEGKEIKT
+678 AEGNEIKT
-686 LPKDLERKLGKRE
+686 LAKDLEKKLGKRD
-699 EWDFATLR
+699 EWDFTTLR
-707 QLFDAF
+707 QLFDTFA
-713 SQGRKRRRR
+713 QGRKRRRR

-728 NWLRLAGFSM
+728 NWLRLAGFAL

-752 QIWSLYQQSIQ
+752 QVWGLYQQNIQ

-777 RRVAGGLS
+777 RRIAGGLS

-808 QSAKAAQDMGY
+808 QSAKAAQEMGY

-830 NLDVEDKVLL
+830 HLEVEDKVLL
-840 ATWYLSKA
+840 ATWFLSKA
-848 MNHNQFEQAHWW
+848 INQNQFEQAHWW
-860 ALGRL
+860 AMGRL
-865 ASRTPLYGSQHNAI
+865 ASRTPLYGSQHNVI
-879 PREQIEQ
+879 PREQAEQ
-886 WLPKLLELNWQKEQM
+886 WLPKLLEQNWLKEPM
-901 IAFAVVMMCRKTGD
+901 IAFAAVMICRKTGD
-915 RLFDVSD
+915 RLFDISD
-922 DYREQVRSKLKQ
+922 DYREQVLTKLKQ
-934 SKVPESWISLV
+934 SKVPESWVSLV

-970 ISS
+970 VHH

>member
-1 MTSPRFLVGIDL
+1 MASPRFLVGIDL

-21 FCEITDNLEQSNVTL
+21 YCEITDNLEQSEVSL

-62 DGQISPS
+62 VGQISPS
-69 DLILP
+69 DLTLP
-74 WESVRTEGD
+74 WENEPVSGD
-83 IDNVIVGEWA
+83 ISNVIVGEWA

-107 AKSWLSHQAVDRR
+107 AKSWLSHQAVDR
-120 SEILPWAGAADVE
+120 SSDILPWAGAQDVD

-138 TASAS
+138 IASAS
-143 YLNHIRQSWNYRH
+143 YLNHIRQAWNYRH

-185 AEQAGLGKIVL
+185 AELAGLKKIVL

-207 YARHQHT
+207 YARHQQT
-214 ASEELKTLP
+214 AADELKELP

-237 SLIEAKFDSDELALD
+237 SLIEASFSSQDELALD

-264 DNLDLALAHLAEQRF
+264 DNLDLALAHLAESRF
-279 SQSKKLNAANLTKL
+279 NQSKKLTAASLTKL

-307 NAPDEVKI
+307 NAPEEVKI

-328 KSVQL
+328 KSIGL

-347 PLSGFEEVP
+347 PLSDFSEVP

-376 SKHIAE
+376 SKHVAE

-388 QVSYAA
+388 QVARAA
-394 LNRANKLNLES
+394 LGIEDDK
-405 NQDLESNQ
+405 Q
-413 NLESNQYL
+413 N
-421 ENGEGTEKP
+421 

-451 ITQLL
+451 VTTLL
-456 ENWKGTPITVLDNPH
+456 SDWRGAPVTVLDNPH

-506 PEKNKMGKA
+506 QEKNKMGKA
-515 LCLLAKGTEEG
+515 LCLLAKGTEAG

-538 TLGEPVKF
+538 TLGEPVRF
-546 NLLTSTHDS
+546 NLLTSTHDTLTN
-555 FGNTNSGSNASI
+555 NTAI
-567 QNGMMVDVDPDIFAP
+567 QNGLMVDVDPDLFAP
-582 LPPYISTLESEGAT
+582 LPPYITTLEGEGAE

-624 STEDDSTENDS
+624 SAEDDS
-635 KRWKLEFE
+635 KRWELEFE
-643 VRNQQA
+643 VRNKQT
-649 DDQENSSF
+649 DDSEQVKL
-657 HPNLEECKTLISRI
+657 HPKLNECKELIARL

-678 AEGKEIKT
+678 AESKEIKT
-686 LPKDLERKLGKRE
+686 LAKDLEKKLGKRD
-699 EWDFATLR
+699 EWDFTTLR
-707 QLFDAF
+707 QLFDTFA
-713 SQGRKRRRR
+713 QGRKRRRR

-728 NWLRLAGFSM
+728 NWLRLAGFAL

-752 QIWSLYQQSIQ
+752 QVWGLYQQNIQ

-777 RRVAGGLS
+777 RRIAGGLS

-819 ESMVRLSASLE
+819 ESMVRLAASLE
-830 NLDVEDKVLL
+830 HLEVEDKVLL
-840 ATWYLSKA
+840 ATWFLSKA
-848 MNHNQFEQAHWW
+848 INHNQFEQAHWW
-860 ALGRL
+860 AMGRL
-865 ASRTPLYGSQHNAI
+865 ASRTPLYGSQHNVI
-879 PREQIEQ
+879 PREQAEQ
-886 WLPKLLELNWQKEQM
+886 WLPKLLEQNWQKEPM
-901 IAFAVVMMCRKTGD
+901 IAFAAVMICRKTGD
-915 RLFDVSD
+915 RLFDISD
-922 DYREQVRSKLKQ
+922 DYREQVLTKLKQ
-934 SKVPESWISLV
+934 SKVPESWVSLV

-950 LSESESKRVFGDAL
+950 LSESESKRIFGDAL

-970 ISS
+970 VNN

>member
-1 MTSPRFLVGIDL
+1 MASPRFLVGIDL

-21 FCEITDNLEQSNVTL
+21 YCEITDNLEQSEVSL

-62 DGQISPS
+62 VGQISPS
-69 DLILP
+69 DLTLP
-74 WESVRTEGD
+74 WDNEPVAGD
-83 IDNVIVGEWA
+83 INNVIVGEWA

-107 AKSWLSHQAVDRR
+107 AKSWLSHQAVDRN
-120 SEILPWAGAADVE
+120 SDILPWAGAQDVD

-138 TASAS
+138 IASAS
-143 YLNHIRQSWNYRH
+143 YLNHIRQAWNYRH

-185 AEQAGLGKIVL
+185 AELAGLKKIVL

-207 YARHQHT
+207 YARHQQT
-214 ASEELKTLP
+214 AADELKDLP

-237 SLIEAKFDSDELALD
+237 SLIEAKFTHDDLALD

-264 DNLDLALAHLAEQRF
+264 DNLDLALAHLAESRF
-279 SQSKKLNAANLTKL
+279 SQNKKLTAASLTKL

-300 KENLLSA
+300 KENLLSTS
-307 NAPDEVKI
+307 APDEVKI

-328 KSVQL
+328 KSIAL

-347 PLSGFEEVP
+347 PLSDFSEVP

-376 SKHIAE
+376 SKHVAE

-388 QVSYAA
+388 QVSRAA
-394 LNRANKLNLES
+394 LGIEDDK
-405 NQDLESNQ
+405 Q
-413 NLESNQYL
+413 N
-421 ENGEGTEKP
+421 

-444 SELVTER
+444 SDLVTER
-451 ITQLL
+451 VTTLL
-456 ENWKGTPITVLDNPH
+456 SDWRGAPVTVLDNPH

-506 PEKNKMGKA
+506 QEKNKMGKA

-538 TLGEPVKF
+538 TLGEPVRF
-546 NLLTSTHDS
+546 NLLTSTHDTLTN
-555 FGNTNSGSNASI
+555 NTAI
-567 QNGMMVDVDPDIFAP
+567 QNGVMVDVDPDLFAP
-582 LPPYISTLESEGAT
+582 LPPYITTLEGEGAE

-624 STEDDSTENDS
+624 SAEDDS
-635 KRWKLEFE
+635 KRWELEFE
-643 VRNQQA
+643 VRNKQT
-649 DDQENSSF
+649 DDSEQVKL
-657 HPNLEECKTLISRI
+657 HPKLNECKELIARL

-678 AEGKEIKT
+678 AEGNEIKT
-686 LPKDLERKLGKRE
+686 LAKDLEKKLGKRD
-699 EWDFATLR
+699 EWDFTTLR
-707 QLFDAF
+707 QLFDTFA
-713 SQGRKRRRR
+713 QGRKRRRR

-728 NWLRLAGFSM
+728 NWLRLAGFAL

-752 QIWSLYQQSIQ
+752 QVWGLYQQNIQ

-777 RRVAGGLS
+777 RRIAGGLS

-808 QSAKAAQDMGY
+808 QSAKAAQEMGY

-830 NLDVEDKVLL
+830 HLEVEDKVLL
-840 ATWYLSKA
+840 ATWFLSKA
-848 MNHNQFEQAHWW
+848 INQNQFEQAHWW
-860 ALGRL
+860 AMGRL
-865 ASRTPLYGSQHNAI
+865 ASRTPLYGSQHNVI
-879 PREQIEQ
+879 PREQAEQ
-886 WLPKLLELNWQKEQM
+886 WLPKLLEQNWLKEPM
-901 IAFAVVMMCRKTGD
+901 IAFAAVMICRKTGD
-915 RLFDVSD
+915 RLFDISD
-922 DYREQVRSKLKQ
+922 DYREQVLTKLKQ
-934 SKVPESWISLV
+934 SKVPESWVSLV

-970 ISS
+970 VHH

>member
-1 MTSPRFLVGIDL
+1 MASPRFLVGIDL

-21 FCEITDNLEQSNVTL
+21 YCEITDNLEQSEVSL

-62 DGQISPS
+62 VGQISPS
-69 DLILP
+69 DLTLP
-74 WESVRTEGD
+74 WENEPVSGD
-83 IDNVIVGEWA
+83 ISNVIVGEWA

-107 AKSWLSHQAVDRR
+107 AKSWLSHQAVDR
-120 SEILPWAGAADVE
+120 SSDILPWAGAQDVD

-138 TASAS
+138 IASAS
-143 YLNHIRQSWNYRH
+143 YLNHIRQAWNYRH

-185 AEQAGLGKIVL
+185 AELAGLKKIVL

-207 YARHQHT
+207 YARHQQT
-214 ASEELKTLP
+214 AADELKELP

-237 SLIEAKFDSDELALD
+237 SLIEASFSSQDQLALD

-264 DNLDLALAHLAEQRF
+264 DNLDLALAHLAESRF
-279 SQSKKLNAANLTKL
+279 NQSKKLTAASLTKL

-307 NAPDEVKI
+307 NAPEEVKI

-328 KSVQL
+328 KSIGL

-347 PLSGFEEVP
+347 PLSDFSEVP

-376 SKHIAE
+376 SKHVAE
-382 FLTQHQ
+382 FLTTHQ
-388 QVSYAA
+388 QVSRAA
-394 LNRANKLNLES
+394 LGIEDDK
-405 NQDLESNQ
+405 Q
-413 NLESNQYL
+413 N
-421 ENGEGTEKP
+421 

-451 ITQLL
+451 VTTLL
-456 ENWKGTPITVLDNPH
+456 SDWRGAPVTVLDNPH

-506 PEKNKMGKA
+506 QEKNKMGKA
-515 LCLLAKGTEEG
+515 ICLLAKGTEEG

-538 TLGEPVKF
+538 TLGEPVRF
-546 NLLTSTHDS
+546 NLLTSTHDTLTN
-555 FGNTNSGSNASI
+555 NTAI
-567 QNGMMVDVDPDIFAP
+567 QNGVMVDVDPDLFAP
-582 LPPYISTLESEGAT
+582 LPPYITTLEGEGAE

-624 STEDDSTENDS
+624 SAEDDS
-635 KRWKLEFE
+635 KRWELEFE
-643 VRNQQA
+643 VRNKQT
-649 DDQENSSF
+649 DDSEQVKL
-657 HPNLEECKTLISRI
+657 HPKLNECKELIARL

-678 AEGKEIKT
+678 AESKEIKT
-686 LPKDLERKLGKRE
+686 LAKDLEKKLGKRD
-699 EWDFATLR
+699 EWDFTTLR
-707 QLFDAF
+707 QLFDTFA
-713 SQGRKRRRR
+713 QGRKRRRR

-728 NWLRLAGFSM
+728 NWLRLAGFAL

-752 QIWSLYQQSIQ
+752 QVWGLYQQNIQ

-777 RRVAGGLS
+777 RRIAGGLS
-785 QEQQETILADI
+785 QDQQETILADI

-830 NLDVEDKVLL
+830 HLEVEDKVLL
-840 ATWYLSKA
+840 ATWFLSKA
-848 MNHNQFEQAHWW
+848 INHNQFEQAHWW
-860 ALGRL
+860 AMGRL
-865 ASRTPLYGSQHNAI
+865 ASRTPLYGSQHNVI
-879 PREQIEQ
+879 PREQAEQ
-886 WLPKLLELNWQKEQM
+886 WLPKLLEQNWQKEPM
-901 IAFAVVMMCRKTGD
+901 IAFAAVMICRKTGD
-915 RLFDVSD
+915 RLFDISD
-922 DYREQVRSKLKQ
+922 DYREQVLTKLKQ
-934 SKVPESWISLV
+934 SKVPESWVSLV

-950 LSESESKRVFGDAL
+950 LSESESKRIFGDAL

-970 ISS
+970 VNN

>member
-1 MTSPRFLVGIDL
+1 MASPRFLVGIDL

-21 FCEITDNLEQSNVTL
+21 YCEITDNLEQSEVSL

-62 DGQISPS
+62 EGQISPS
-69 DLILP
+69 DLTLP
-74 WESVRTEGD
+74 WENQPVSGD
-83 IDNVIVGEWA
+83 IKNVIVGEWA

-107 AKSWLSHQAVDRR
+107 AKSWLSHQAVDR
-120 SEILPWAGAADVE
+120 SSDILPWAGAQDVD

-138 TASAS
+138 IASAS
-143 YLNHIRQSWNYRH
+143 YLNHIRQAWNYRH

-185 AEQAGLGKIVL
+185 AELAGLNKIVL

-207 YARHQHT
+207 YARHHQT
-214 ASEELKTLP
+214 AADELKDLP

-237 SLIEAKFDSDELALD
+237 SLIEAKFKQSNDNESELALD

-264 DNLDLALAHLAEQRF
+264 DNLDLALAHLAESRF
-279 SQSKKLNAANLTKL
+279 NQNKKLTAASLTKL

-300 KENLLSA
+300 KENLLSS
-307 NAPDEVKI
+307 NAPEEVKI

-328 KSVQL
+328 KSIAL

-347 PLSGFEEVP
+347 PLSEFNEVP

-376 SKHIAE
+376 SKHVAE

-388 QVSYAA
+388 QVSRAA
-394 LNRANKLNLES
+394 LGIEDDK
-405 NQDLESNQ
+405 Q
-413 NLESNQYL
+413 N
-421 ENGEGTEKP
+421 

-444 SELVTER
+444 SDLVTER
-451 ITQLL
+451 VTTLL
-456 ENWKGTPITVLDNPH
+456 SDWRGAPVTVLDNPH

-482 FGKARRGAQL
+482 FGKARRGAQI

-506 PEKNKMGKA
+506 QEKNKMGKA

-538 TLGEPVKF
+538 TLGEPVRF
-546 NLLTSTHDS
+546 NLLTSTHDTLTN
-555 FGNTNSGSNASI
+555 NTAI
-567 QNGMMVDVDPDIFAP
+567 QNGVMVDVDPDLFVP
-582 LPPYISTLESEGAT
+582 LPPYITTLEGEGAE
-596 LQANQKE
+596 LHANQKE

-624 STEDDSTENDS
+624 SAEDDT
-635 KRWKLEFE
+635 KRWALEFE
-643 VRNQQA
+643 VRNKQA
-649 DDQENSSF
+649 DDNEDVQL
-657 HPNLEECKTLISRI
+657 HPKLNECKELVARL

-678 AEGKEIKT
+678 ADSKEIKT
-686 LPKDLERKLGKRE
+686 LAKDLEKKLGKRD
-699 EWDFATLR
+699 EWDFTTLR
-707 QLFDAF
+707 QLFDTFA
-713 SQGRKRRRR
+713 QGRKRRRR

-728 NWLRLAGFSM
+728 NWLRLAGFAL

-752 QIWSLYQQSIQ
+752 QIWGLYQQNIQ

-777 RRVAGGLS
+777 RRIAGGLN

-830 NLDVEDKVLL
+830 NLEVEDKVLL
-840 ATWYLSKA
+840 ATWFLSKA
-848 MNHNQFEQAHWW
+848 INHNQFQQAHWW
-860 ALGRL
+860 AMGRL
-865 ASRTPLYGSQHNAI
+865 ASRTPLYGSQHSVI
-879 PREQIEQ
+879 PREQAEQ
-886 WLPKLLELNWQKEQM
+886 WLPKLLEQNWQKEPM
-901 IAFAVVMMCRKTGD
+901 IAFAAVMICRKTGD
-915 RLFDVSD
+915 RLFDISD
-922 DYREQVRSKLKQ
+922 DYREQVLAKLKQ
-934 SKVPESWISLV
+934 SKVPESWVSLV

-970 ISS
+970 VHH

>member
-1 MTSPRFLVGIDL
+1 MASPRFLVGIDL

-21 FCEITDNLEQSNVTL
+21 CCEITDNLEQSEVSL

-62 DGQISPS
+62 VGQISPS
-69 DLILP
+69 DLTLP
-74 WESVRTEGD
+74 WDNEPVAGD
-83 IDNVIVGEWA
+83 INNVIVGEWA

-107 AKSWLSHQAVDRR
+107 AKSWLSHQAVDRN
-120 SEILPWAGAADVE
+120 SDILPWAGAQDVD

-138 TASAS
+138 IASAS
-143 YLNHIRQSWNYRH
+143 YLNHIRQAWNYRH

-185 AEQAGLGKIVL
+185 AELAGLKKIVL

-207 YARHQHT
+207 YARHQQT
-214 ASEELKTLP
+214 AANELKDLP

-237 SLIEAKFDSDELALD
+237 SLIEAKFTHDDLALD

-264 DNLDLALAHLAEQRF
+264 DNLDLALAHLAESRF
-279 SQSKKLNAANLTKL
+279 SQNKKLTAASLTKL

-300 KENLLSA
+300 KENLLSTS
-307 NAPDEVKI
+307 APDEVKI

-328 KSVQL
+328 KSIAL

-347 PLSGFEEVP
+347 PLSDFSEVP

-376 SKHIAE
+376 SKHVAE

-388 QVSYAA
+388 QVSRAA
-394 LNRANKLNLES
+394 LGIEDDK
-405 NQDLESNQ
+405 Q
-413 NLESNQYL
+413 N
-421 ENGEGTEKP
+421 

-444 SELVTER
+444 SDLVTER
-451 ITQLL
+451 VTTLL
-456 ENWKGTPITVLDNPH
+456 SDWRGAPVTVLDNPH

-506 PEKNKMGKA
+506 QEKNKMGKA

-538 TLGEPVKF
+538 TLGEPVRF
-546 NLLTSTHDS
+546 NLLTSTHDTLTN
-555 FGNTNSGSNASI
+555 NTAI
-567 QNGMMVDVDPDIFAP
+567 QNGVMVDVDPDLFAP
-582 LPPYISTLESEGAT
+582 LPPYITTLEGEGAE

-624 STEDDSTENDS
+624 SAEDDS
-635 KRWKLEFE
+635 KRWELEFE
-643 VRNQQA
+643 VRNKQT
-649 DDQENSSF
+649 DDSEQVKL
-657 HPNLEECKTLISRI
+657 HPKLNECKELIARL

-678 AEGKEIKT
+678 AEGNEIKT
-686 LPKDLERKLGKRE
+686 LAKDLEKKLGKRD
-699 EWDFATLR
+699 EWDFTTLR
-707 QLFDAF
+707 QLFDTFA
-713 SQGRKRRRR
+713 QGRKRRRR

-728 NWLRLAGFSM
+728 NWLRLAGFAL

-752 QIWSLYQQSIQ
+752 QVWGLYQQNIQ

-777 RRVAGGLS
+777 RRIAGGLS

-808 QSAKAAQDMGY
+808 QSAKAAQEMGY

-830 NLDVEDKVLL
+830 HLEVEDKVLL
-840 ATWYLSKA
+840 ATWFLSKA
-848 MNHNQFEQAHWW
+848 INQNQFGQAHWW
-860 ALGRL
+860 AMGRL
-865 ASRTPLYGSQHNAI
+865 ASRTPLYGSQHNVI
-879 PREQIEQ
+879 PREQAEQ
-886 WLPKLLELNWQKEQM
+886 WLPKLLEQNWLKEPM
-901 IAFAVVMMCRKTGD
+901 IAFAAVMICRKTGD
-915 RLFDVSD
+915 RLFDISD
-922 DYREQVRSKLKQ
+922 DYREQVLTKLKQ
-934 SKVPESWISLV
+934 SKVPESWVSLV

-970 ISS
+970 VHH

>member
-1 MTSPRFLVGIDL
+1 MASPRFLVGIDL

-21 FCEITDNLEQSNVTL
+21 FCEITDDLQQSEVSL

-62 DGQISPS
+62 QGQISPL
-69 DLILP
+69 DLTLP
-74 WESVRTEGD
+74 WEDQPVEGD
-83 IDNVIVGEWA
+83 IPHVIVGEWA

-120 SEILPWAGAADVE
+120 SEILPWAGATDVD

-138 TASAS
+138 IASAS
-143 YLNHIRQSWNYRH
+143 YLNHIRQAWNYRN
-156 PSNKLEDQ
+156 PGNKLEDQ

-185 AEQAGLGKIVL
+185 AQLAGLNKIVL

-207 YARHQHT
+207 YARHQQS
-214 ASEELKTLP
+214 AAEELKQLP

-237 SLIEAKFDSDELALD
+237 SLIEARFNPDAGGEDELALD

-279 SQSKKLNAANLTKL
+279 NQNKKLNAASLTKL

-307 NAPDEVKI
+307 DAPQEVKI

-328 KSVQL
+328 KSIAL
-333 SKQEVHQI
+333 NKDEVHQI

-347 PLSGFEEVP
+347 PLSDFNQTP

-376 SKHIAE
+376 SKHVAE
-382 FLTQHQ
+382 FLNQHQ

-394 LNRANKLNLES
+394 LDQ
-405 NQDLESNQ
+405 QDTTQ
-413 NLESNQYL
+413 
-421 ENGEGTEKP
+421 P

-444 SELVTER
+444 SDLVTER
-451 ITQLL
+451 VTTLL
-456 ENWKGTPITVLDNPH
+456 SNWRGAPVTVLDNPH

-506 PEKNKMGKA
+506 QEKNKMGKA

-526 HEIRLSGRRFSL
+526 QEIRLSGRRFSL
-538 TLGEPVKF
+538 TLGEPVRF
-546 NLLTSTHDS
+546 NLLTTTHDTLS
-555 FGNTNSGSNASI
+555 NNTAI
-567 QNGMMVDVDPDIFAP
+567 QNGVMVDVDPDLFAP
-582 LPPYISTLESEGAT
+582 LPPYISTLQGEGVE

-603 RVEVQLACQLTEVG
+603 RVEVLLACQLTEVG

-624 STEDDSTENDS
+624 HAKDDS
-635 KRWKLEFE
+635 KRWALEFE
-643 VRNQQA
+643 VRNQKA
-649 DDQENSSF
+649 EQEQQQEL
-657 HPNLEECKTLISRI
+657 HPRLAECKELIARI

-678 AEGKEIKT
+678 ADSKEIKT
-686 LPKDLERKLGKRE
+686 LAKDLEKKLGKRD
-699 EWDFATLR
+699 EWDFITLR

-713 SQGRKRRRR
+713 ALGRKRRRR

-744 PTDSWRIE
+744 ATDSWRIE
-752 QIWSLYQQSIQ
+752 QVWGLYQQAIQ

-777 RRVAGGLS
+777 RRIAGGLN

-819 ESMVRLSASLE
+819 ESMVRLAASLE
-830 NLDVEDKVLL
+830 HLEVEDKVLL
-840 ATWYLSKA
+840 ASWCLTKA
-848 MNHNQFEQAHWW
+848 INHNQYEQAHWW

-865 ASRTPLYGSQHNAI
+865 ASRTPLYGSQHAVI
-879 PREQIEQ
+879 PREQVEQ
-886 WLPKLLELNWQKEQM
+886 WLPKLLEQNWQKEPM
-901 IAFAVVMMCRKTGD
+901 IAFAAVMICRKTGD
-915 RLFDVSD
+915 RLFDISD
-922 DYREQVRSKLKQ
+922 DFRAQVITKLKQ
-934 SKVPESWISLV
+934 NKVPDSWLSLV

-970 ISS
+970 VQH

>member
-1 MTSPRFLVGIDL
+1 MASPRFLVGIDL

-21 FCEITDNLEQSNVTL
+21 YCEITDNLEQSEVSL

-62 DGQISPS
+62 VGQISPS
-69 DLILP
+69 DLTLP
-74 WESVRTEGD
+74 WENEPVSGD
-83 IDNVIVGEWA
+83 ISNVIVGEWA

-107 AKSWLSHQAVDRR
+107 AKSWLSHQAVDR
-120 SEILPWAGAADVE
+120 SSGILPWAGAQDVD

-138 TASAS
+138 IASAS
-143 YLNHIRQSWNYRH
+143 YLNHIRQAWNYRH

-185 AEQAGLGKIVL
+185 AQLAGLKKIVL

-207 YARHQHT
+207 YARHQQT
-214 ASEELKTLP
+214 AADELKELP

-237 SLIEAKFDSDELALD
+237 SLIEASFSSQDELALD

-264 DNLDLALAHLAEQRF
+264 DNLDLALAHLAESRLSQNKGE
-279 SQSKKLNAANLTKL
+279 QSKKLTAASLTKL

-307 NAPDEVKI
+307 NAPEEVKI

-328 KSVQL
+328 KSIGL

-347 PLSGFEEVP
+347 PLSDFSEVP

-376 SKHIAE
+376 SKHVAE

-388 QVSYAA
+388 QVSRAA
-394 LNRANKLNLES
+394 LGIEDDK
-405 NQDLESNQ
+405 Q
-413 NLESNQYL
+413 N
-421 ENGEGTEKP
+421 

-451 ITQLL
+451 VTTLL
-456 ENWKGTPITVLDNPH
+456 SDWRGAPVTVLDNPH

-506 PEKNKMGKA
+506 QEKNKMGKA

-538 TLGEPVKF
+538 TLGEPVRF
-546 NLLTSTHDS
+546 NLLTSTHDTLTN
-555 FGNTNSGSNASI
+555 NTAI
-567 QNGMMVDVDPDIFAP
+567 QNGVMVDVDPDLFAP
-582 LPPYISTLESEGAT
+582 LPPYITTLEGEGAE

-624 STEDDSTENDS
+624 SAEDDS
-635 KRWKLEFE
+635 KRWELEFE
-643 VRNQQA
+643 VRNKQT
-649 DDQENSSF
+649 DDSEQVKL
-657 HPNLEECKTLISRI
+657 HPKLNECKELIARL

-678 AEGKEIKT
+678 AESKEIKT
-686 LPKDLERKLGKRE
+686 LAKDLEKKLGKRD
-699 EWDFATLR
+699 EWDFTTLR
-707 QLFDAF
+707 QLFDTFA
-713 SQGRKRRRR
+713 QGRKRRRR

-728 NWLRLAGFSM
+728 NWLRLAGFAL

-752 QIWSLYQQSIQ
+752 QVWGLYQQNIQ

-777 RRVAGGLS
+777 RRIAGGLS

-819 ESMVRLSASLE
+819 ESMVRLAASLE
-830 NLDVEDKVLL
+830 HLEVEDKVLL
-840 ATWYLSKA
+840 ATWFLSKA
-848 MNHNQFEQAHWW
+848 INHNQFEQAHWW
-860 ALGRL
+860 AMGRL
-865 ASRTPLYGSQHNAI
+865 ASRTPLYGSQHNVI
-879 PREQIEQ
+879 PREQAEQ
-886 WLPKLLELNWQKEQM
+886 WLPKLLEQNWQKEPM
-901 IAFAVVMMCRKTGD
+901 IAFAAVMICRKTGD
-915 RLFDVSD
+915 RLFDISD
-922 DYREQVRSKLKQ
+922 DYREQVLAKLKQ
-934 SKVPESWISLV
+934 SKVPESWVSLV

-970 ISS
+970 VNN

>member
-1 MTSPRFLVGIDL
+1 MASPRFLVGIDL

-21 FCEITDNLEQSNVTL
+21 YCEITDNLEQSEVSL

-62 DGQISPS
+62 VGQISPS
-69 DLILP
+69 DLTLP
-74 WESVRTEGD
+74 WDNEPVAGD
-83 IDNVIVGEWA
+83 INNVIVGEWA

-107 AKSWLSHQAVDRR
+107 AKSWLSHQAVDRN
-120 SEILPWAGAADVE
+120 SDILPWAGAQDVD

-138 TASAS
+138 IASAS
-143 YLNHIRQSWNYRH
+143 YLNHIRQAWNYRH

-185 AEQAGLGKIVL
+185 AELAGLKKIVL

-207 YARHQHT
+207 YARHQQT
-214 ASEELKTLP
+214 AADELKGLP

-237 SLIEAKFDSDELALD
+237 SLIEAKFTHDDLALD

-264 DNLDLALAHLAEQRF
+264 DNLDLALAHLAESRF
-279 SQSKKLNAANLTKL
+279 NQNKKLTAASLTKL

-300 KENLLSA
+300 KENLLSTS
-307 NAPDEVKI
+307 APDEVKI

-328 KSVQL
+328 KSIAL

-347 PLSGFEEVP
+347 PLSDFSEVP

-376 SKHIAE
+376 SKHVAE

-388 QVSYAA
+388 QVSRAA
-394 LNRANKLNLES
+394 LGIEDDK
-405 NQDLESNQ
+405 Q
-413 NLESNQYL
+413 N
-421 ENGEGTEKP
+421 

-444 SELVTER
+444 SDLVTER
-451 ITQLL
+451 VTTLL
-456 ENWKGTPITVLDNPH
+456 SDWRGAPVTVLDNPH

-506 PEKNKMGKA
+506 QEKNKMGKA

-538 TLGEPVKF
+538 TLGEPVRF
-546 NLLTSTHDS
+546 NLLTSTHDTLTN
-555 FGNTNSGSNASI
+555 NTAI
-567 QNGMMVDVDPDIFAP
+567 QNGVMVDVDPDLFAP
-582 LPPYISTLESEGAT
+582 LPPYITTLEGEGAE

-624 STEDDSTENDS
+624 SAEDDS
-635 KRWKLEFE
+635 KRWELEFE
-643 VRNQQA
+643 VRNKQT
-649 DDQENSSF
+649 DDSEQVKL
-657 HPNLEECKTLISRI
+657 HPKLNECKELIARL

-678 AEGKEIKT
+678 AEGNEIKT
-686 LPKDLERKLGKRE
+686 LAKDLEKKLGKRD
-699 EWDFATLR
+699 EWDFTTLR
-707 QLFDAF
+707 QLFDTFA
-713 SQGRKRRRR
+713 QGRKRRRR

-728 NWLRLAGFSM
+728 NWLRLAGFAL

-752 QIWSLYQQSIQ
+752 QVWGLYQQNIQ

-777 RRVAGGLS
+777 RRIAGGLS

-808 QSAKAAQDMGY
+808 QSAKAAQEMGY

-830 NLDVEDKVLL
+830 HLEVEDKVLL
-840 ATWYLSKA
+840 ATWFLSKA
-848 MNHNQFEQAHWW
+848 INQNQFEQAHWW
-860 ALGRL
+860 AMGRL
-865 ASRTPLYGSQHNAI
+865 ASRTPLYGSQHNVI
-879 PREQIEQ
+879 PREQAEQ
-886 WLPKLLELNWQKEQM
+886 WLPKLLEQNWLKEPM
-901 IAFAVVMMCRKTGD
+901 IAFAAVMICRKTGD
-915 RLFDVSD
+915 RLFDISD
-922 DYREQVRSKLKQ
+922 DYREQVLTKLKQ
-934 SKVPESWISLV
+934 SKVPESWVSLV

-970 ISS
+970 VHH

>member
-1 MTSPRFLVGIDL
+1 MASPRFLVGIDL

-21 FCEITDNLEQSNVTL
+21 YCEITDNLEQSEVSL

-62 DGQISPS
+62 VGQISPS
-69 DLILP
+69 DLTLP
-74 WESVRTEGD
+74 WENEPVSGD
-83 IDNVIVGEWA
+83 ISNVIVGEWA

-107 AKSWLSHQAVDRR
+107 AKSWLSHQAVDR
-120 SEILPWAGAADVE
+120 SSDILPWAGAQDVD

-138 TASAS
+138 IASAS
-143 YLNHIRQSWNYRH
+143 YLNHIRQAWNYRH

-185 AEQAGLGKIVL
+185 AQLAGLKKIVL

-207 YARHQHT
+207 YARHQQT
-214 ASEELKTLP
+214 AADELKELP

-237 SLIEAKFDSDELALD
+237 SLIEASFSSQDELALD

-264 DNLDLALAHLAEQRF
+264 DNLDLALAHLAESRF
-279 SQSKKLNAANLTKL
+279 NQSKKLTAASLTKL

-307 NAPDEVKI
+307 SAPEEVKI

-328 KSVQL
+328 KSIGL

-347 PLSGFEEVP
+347 PLSDFSEVP

-376 SKHIAE
+376 SKHVAE

-388 QVSYAA
+388 QVARAA
-394 LNRANKLNLES
+394 LGIEDDK
-405 NQDLESNQ
+405 Q
-413 NLESNQYL
+413 N
-421 ENGEGTEKP
+421 

-451 ITQLL
+451 VTTLL
-456 ENWKGTPITVLDNPH
+456 SDWRGAPVTVLDNPH

-506 PEKNKMGKA
+506 QEKNKMGKA

-538 TLGEPVKF
+538 TLGEPVRF
-546 NLLTSTHDS
+546 NLLTSTHDTLTN
-555 FGNTNSGSNASI
+555 NTAI
-567 QNGMMVDVDPDIFAP
+567 QNGVMVDVDPDLFVP
-582 LPPYISTLESEGAT
+582 LPPYITTLEGEGAE

-624 STEDDSTENDS
+624 SAEDDS
-635 KRWKLEFE
+635 KRWELEFE
-643 VRNQQA
+643 VRNKQT
-649 DDQENSSF
+649 DDSEQVKL
-657 HPNLEECKTLISRI
+657 HPKLNECKELIARL

-678 AEGKEIKT
+678 AESKEIKT
-686 LPKDLERKLGKRE
+686 LAKDLEKRLGKRD
-699 EWDFATLR
+699 EWDFTTLR
-707 QLFDAF
+707 QLFDTFA
-713 SQGRKRRRR
+713 QGRKRRRR

-728 NWLRLAGFSM
+728 NWLRLAGFAL

-752 QIWSLYQQSIQ
+752 QVWGLYQQNIQ

-777 RRVAGGLS
+777 RRIAGGLS

-830 NLDVEDKVLL
+830 HLEVEDKVLL
-840 ATWYLSKA
+840 ATWFLSKA
-848 MNHNQFEQAHWW
+848 INHNQFEQAHWW
-860 ALGRL
+860 AMGRL
-865 ASRTPLYGSQHNAI
+865 ASRTPLYGSQHNVV
-879 PREQIEQ
+879 PREQAEQ
-886 WLPKLLELNWQKEQM
+886 WLPKLLEQNWQKEPM
-901 IAFAVVMMCRKTGD
+901 IAFAAVMICRKTGD
-915 RLFDVSD
+915 RLFDISD
-922 DYREQVRSKLKQ
+922 DYREQVLAKLKQ
-934 SKVPESWISLV
+934 SKVPESWVSLV

-950 LSESESKRVFGDAL
+950 LSESESKRIFGDAL

-970 ISS
+970 VNN

>member
-1 MTSPRFLVGIDL
+1 MASPRFLVGIDL

-21 FCEITDNLEQSNVTL
+21 YCEITDDLQQSNVSL
-36 FDIDQLIGP
+36 FEIDQLIGP

-62 DGQISPS
+62 AGQISPS
-69 DLILP
+69 DLTLP
-74 WESVRTEGD
+74 WEHQPVSGD
-83 IDNVIVGEWA
+83 IHHVIVGEWA

-107 AKSWLSHQAVDRR
+107 AKSWLSHQAVDR
-120 SEILPWAGAADVE
+120 SSDILPWAGAADVD

-138 TASAS
+138 VASAS
-143 YLNHIRQSWNYRH
+143 YLNHIRQAWNYRN

-185 AEQAGLGKIVL
+185 AELAGLKKIVL

-207 YARHQHT
+207 YARHQQT
-214 ASEELKTLP
+214 ATEELQQLP

-237 SLIEAKFDSDELALD
+237 SLIEAKFNDDDLALD

-264 DNLDLALAHLAEQRF
+264 DNLDLALAHLAESRF
-279 SQSKKLNAANLTKL
+279 NQSKKLNAASLTKL

-300 KENLLSA
+300 KESLLSSD
-307 NAPDEVKI
+307 APEEVKI

-328 KSVQL
+328 KSIGL
-333 SKQEVHQI
+333 SKEEVHQI

-347 PLSGFEEVP
+347 PLSDFSDTP

-376 SKHIAE
+376 SKHVAE
-382 FLTQHQ
+382 FLNLHQ
-388 QVSYAA
+388 QVSYSA
-394 LNRANKLNLES
+394 LNQEDTS
-405 NQDLESNQ
+405 
-413 NLESNQYL
+413 
-421 ENGEGTEKP
+421 KP

-444 SELVTER
+444 SDLVTSR
-451 ITQLL
+451 ITSLL
-456 ENWKGTPITVLDNPH
+456 GNWRGAPVTVLDNPH

-506 PEKNKMGKA
+506 QEKNKMGKA

-538 TLGEPVKF
+538 TLGEPVRF
-546 NLLTSTHDS
+546 NLLTSTHDTLTQ
-555 FGNTNSGSNASI
+555 NTAI
-567 QNGMMVDVDPDIFAP
+567 QNGVMVDVDPDIFAP
-582 LPPYISTLESEGAT
+582 LPPYISTLEGEGIE

-624 STEDDSTENDS
+624 SVEDEN
-635 KRWKLEFE
+635 KRWALEFE
-643 VRNQQA
+643 VRNQKA
-649 DDQENSSF
+649 DDAEQEQL
-657 HPNLEECKTLISRI
+657 HPRLVECKELITRI

-678 AEGKEIKT
+678 ADSKEIKT
-686 LPKDLERKLGKRE
+686 LAKDLEKKLGKRD
-699 EWDFATLR
+699 EWDFTTLR
-707 QLFDAF
+707 HLFDSFA
-713 SQGRKRRRR
+713 QGRKRRRR
-722 SEQHEK
+722 SEPHEK
-728 NWLRLAGFSM
+728 NWLRLAGFSL

-744 PTDSWRIE
+744 PTDSWRVE
-752 QIWSLYQQSIQ
+752 QVWGLYQQGIQ

-777 RRVAGGLS
+777 RRIAGGLN

-808 QSAKAAQDMGY
+808 QSAKAAQEMGY
-819 ESMVRLSASLE
+819 ESMVRLAASLE
-830 NLDVEDKVLL
+830 HLEVEDKILL
-840 ATWYLSKA
+840 ANWFLNKA
-848 MNHNQFEQAHWW
+848 LNHNQFEQAHWW
-860 ALGRL
+860 AMGRL
-865 ASRTPLYGSQHNAI
+865 AARTPLYGSQHNVI
-879 PREQIEQ
+879 PREQAEQ
-886 WLPKLLELNWQKEQM
+886 WLPKLLDRNWQKEPM
-901 IAFAVVMMCRKTGD
+901 IAFAAVMICRKTGD
-915 RLFDVSD
+915 RLFDISD
-922 DYREQVRSKLKQ
+922 DFRAQVLAKLKQ
-934 SKVPESWISLV
+934 SKVPESWVSLV
-945 EEVKE
+945 EEIKE

-964 PSGLTL
+964 PSGLSL
-970 ISS
+970 VSH

>member
-1 MTSPRFLVGIDL
+1 MASPRFLVGIDL

-21 FCEITDNLEQSNVTL
+21 YCEITDNLEQSEVSL

-62 DGQISPS
+62 VGQISPS
-69 DLILP
+69 DLTLP
-74 WESVRTEGD
+74 WDNEPVAGD
-83 IDNVIVGEWA
+83 INNVIVGEWA

-107 AKSWLSHQAVDRR
+107 AKSWLSHQAVNRNSD
-120 SEILPWAGAADVE
+120 ILPWAGAQDVD

-138 TASAS
+138 IASAS
-143 YLNHIRQSWNYRH
+143 YLNHIRQAWNYRH

-185 AEQAGLGKIVL
+185 AELAGLKKIVL

-207 YARHQHT
+207 YARHQQT
-214 ASEELKTLP
+214 AADELKDLP

-237 SLIEAKFDSDELALD
+237 SLIEAKFTHDDLALD

-264 DNLDLALAHLAEQRF
+264 DNLDLALAHLAESRF
-279 SQSKKLNAANLTKL
+279 NQNKKLTAASLTKL

-300 KENLLSA
+300 KENLLSTS
-307 NAPDEVKI
+307 APEEVKI

-328 KSVQL
+328 KSIAL

-347 PLSGFEEVP
+347 PLSDFSEVP

-376 SKHIAE
+376 SKHVAE

-388 QVSYAA
+388 QVSRAA
-394 LNRANKLNLES
+394 LGIEDDK
-405 NQDLESNQ
+405 Q
-413 NLESNQYL
+413 N
-421 ENGEGTEKP
+421 

-444 SELVTER
+444 SDLVTER
-451 ITQLL
+451 VTTLL
-456 ENWKGTPITVLDNPH
+456 SDWRGAPVTVLDNPH

-506 PEKNKMGKA
+506 QEKNKMGKA

-538 TLGEPVKF
+538 TLGEPVRF
-546 NLLTSTHDS
+546 NLLTSTHDTLTN
-555 FGNTNSGSNASI
+555 NTAI
-567 QNGMMVDVDPDIFAP
+567 QNGVMVDVDPDLFAP
-582 LPPYISTLESEGAT
+582 LPPYITTLEGEGAE

-624 STEDDSTENDS
+624 SAEDDS
-635 KRWKLEFE
+635 KRWELEFE
-643 VRNQQA
+643 VRNKQT
-649 DDQENSSF
+649 DDSEQVKL
-657 HPNLEECKTLISRI
+657 HPKLNECKELIARL

-686 LPKDLERKLGKRE
+686 LAKDLEKKLGKRD
-699 EWDFATLR
+699 EWDFTTLR
-707 QLFDAF
+707 QLFDTFA
-713 SQGRKRRRR
+713 QGRKRRRR

-728 NWLRLAGFSM
+728 NWLRLAGFAL

-752 QIWSLYQQSIQ
+752 QVWGLYQQNIQ

-777 RRVAGGLS
+777 RRIAGGLS

-808 QSAKAAQDMGY
+808 QSAKAAQEMGY

-830 NLDVEDKVLL
+830 HLEVEDKVLL
-840 ATWYLSKA
+840 ATWFLSKA
-848 MNHNQFEQAHWW
+848 INQNQFEQAHWW
-860 ALGRL
+860 AMGRL
-865 ASRTPLYGSQHNAI
+865 ASRTPLYGSQHNVI
-879 PREQIEQ
+879 PREQAEQ
-886 WLPKLLELNWQKEQM
+886 WLPKLLEQNWLKEPM
-901 IAFAVVMMCRKTGD
+901 IAFAAVMICRKTGD
-915 RLFDVSD
+915 RLFDISD
-922 DYREQVRSKLKQ
+922 DYREQVLTKLKQ
-934 SKVPESWISLV
+934 SKVPESWVSLV

-970 ISS
+970 VHH

>member
-1 MTSPRFLVGIDL
+1 MASPRFLVGIDL

-21 FCEITDNLEQSNVTL
+21 YCEITDNLEQSEVSL

-62 DGQISPS
+62 VGQISPS
-69 DLILP
+69 DLTLP
-74 WESVRTEGD
+74 WENEPVSGD
-83 IDNVIVGEWA
+83 ISNVIVGEWA

-107 AKSWLSHQAVDRR
+107 AKSWLSHQAVDR
-120 SEILPWAGAADVE
+120 SSDILPWAGAQDVD

-138 TASAS
+138 IASAS
-143 YLNHIRQSWNYRH
+143 YLNHIRQAWNYRH

-185 AEQAGLGKIVL
+185 AELAGLKKIVL

-207 YARHQHT
+207 YARHQKT
-214 ASEELKTLP
+214 AADELKELP

-237 SLIEAKFDSDELALD
+237 SLIEASFSSQDELALD

-264 DNLDLALAHLAEQRF
+264 DNLDLALAHLAESRF
-279 SQSKKLNAANLTKL
+279 NQSKKLTAASLTKL

-307 NAPDEVKI
+307 SAPEEVKI

-328 KSVQL
+328 KSIGL

-347 PLSGFEEVP
+347 PLSDFSEVP

-376 SKHIAE
+376 SKHVAE

-388 QVSYAA
+388 QVARAA
-394 LNRANKLNLES
+394 LGIEDDK
-405 NQDLESNQ
+405 Q
-413 NLESNQYL
+413 N
-421 ENGEGTEKP
+421 

-451 ITQLL
+451 VTTLL
-456 ENWKGTPITVLDNPH
+456 SDWRGAPVTVLDNPH

-506 PEKNKMGKA
+506 QEKNKMGKA

-538 TLGEPVKF
+538 TLGEPVRF
-546 NLLTSTHDS
+546 NLLTSTHDTLTN
-555 FGNTNSGSNASI
+555 NTAI
-567 QNGMMVDVDPDIFAP
+567 QNGVMVDVDPDLFAP
-582 LPPYISTLESEGAT
+582 LPPYITTLEGEGAE

-624 STEDDSTENDS
+624 SAEDDS
-635 KRWKLEFE
+635 KRWELEFE
-643 VRNQQA
+643 VRNKQT
-649 DDQENSSF
+649 DDSEQVKL
-657 HPNLEECKTLISRI
+657 HPKLNECKELIARL

-678 AEGKEIKT
+678 AESKEIKT
-686 LPKDLERKLGKRE
+686 LAKDLEKKLGKRD
-699 EWDFATLR
+699 EWDFTTLR
-707 QLFDAF
+707 QLFDTFA
-713 SQGRKRRRR
+713 QGRKRRRR

-728 NWLRLAGFSM
+728 NWLRLAGFAL

-752 QIWSLYQQSIQ
+752 QVWGLYQQNIQ

-777 RRVAGGLS
+777 RRIAGGLS

-830 NLDVEDKVLL
+830 HLEVEDKVLL
-840 ATWYLSKA
+840 ATWFLSKA
-848 MNHNQFEQAHWW
+848 INHNQFEQAHWW
-860 ALGRL
+860 AMGRL
-865 ASRTPLYGSQHNAI
+865 ASRTPLYGSQHNVV
-879 PREQIEQ
+879 PREQAEQ
-886 WLPKLLELNWQKEQM
+886 WLPKLLEQNWQKEPM
-901 IAFAVVMMCRKTGD
+901 IAFAAVMICRKTGD
-915 RLFDVSD
+915 RLFDISD
-922 DYREQVRSKLKQ
+922 DYREQVLAKLKQ
-934 SKVPESWISLV
+934 SKVPESWVSLV

-950 LSESESKRVFGDAL
+950 LSESESKRIFGDAL

-970 ISS
+970 VNN

>member
-1 MTSPRFLVGIDL
+1 MASPRFLVGIDL

-21 FCEITDNLEQSNVTL
+21 YCEITDNLEQSEVSL

-62 DGQISPS
+62 IGQISPS
-69 DLILP
+69 DLTLP
-74 WESVRTEGD
+74 WENEPVSGD
-83 IDNVIVGEWA
+83 ISNVIVGEWA

-107 AKSWLSHQAVDRR
+107 AKSWLSHQAVDR
-120 SEILPWAGAADVE
+120 SSDILPWAGAQDVD

-138 TASAS
+138 IASAS
-143 YLNHIRQSWNYRH
+143 YLNHIRQAWNYRH

-185 AEQAGLGKIVL
+185 AELAGLKKIVL

-207 YARHQHT
+207 YARHQQT
-214 ASEELKTLP
+214 AADELKELP

-237 SLIEAKFDSDELALD
+237 SLIEASFSSQDELALD

-264 DNLDLALAHLAEQRF
+264 DNLDLALAHLAESRF
-279 SQSKKLNAANLTKL
+279 NQSKKLTAASLTKL

-307 NAPDEVKI
+307 SAPEEVKI

-328 KSVQL
+328 KSIGL

-347 PLSGFEEVP
+347 PLSDFSEVP

-376 SKHIAE
+376 SKHVAE

-388 QVSYAA
+388 QVARAA
-394 LNRANKLNLES
+394 LGIEDDK
-405 NQDLESNQ
+405 Q
-413 NLESNQYL
+413 N
-421 ENGEGTEKP
+421 

-451 ITQLL
+451 VTTLL
-456 ENWKGTPITVLDNPH
+456 SDWRGAPVTVLDNPH

-506 PEKNKMGKA
+506 QEKNKMGKA

-538 TLGEPVKF
+538 TLGEPVRF
-546 NLLTSTHDS
+546 NLLTSTHDTLTN
-555 FGNTNSGSNASI
+555 NTAI
-567 QNGMMVDVDPDIFAP
+567 QNGVMVDVDPDLFAP
-582 LPPYISTLESEGAT
+582 LPPYITTLEGEGAE

-624 STEDDSTENDS
+624 SAEDDS
-635 KRWKLEFE
+635 KRWELEFE
-643 VRNQQA
+643 VRNKQT
-649 DDQENSSF
+649 DDSEQVKL
-657 HPNLEECKTLISRI
+657 HPKLNECKELIARL

-678 AEGKEIKT
+678 AESKEIKT
-686 LPKDLERKLGKRE
+686 LAKDLEKKLGKRD
-699 EWDFATLR
+699 EWDFTTLR
-707 QLFDAF
+707 QLFDTFA
-713 SQGRKRRRR
+713 QGRKRRRR

-728 NWLRLAGFSM
+728 NWLRLAGFAL

-752 QIWSLYQQSIQ
+752 QVWGLYQQNIQ

-777 RRVAGGLS
+777 RRIAGGLS

-830 NLDVEDKVLL
+830 HLEVEDKVLL
-840 ATWYLSKA
+840 ATWFLSKA
-848 MNHNQFEQAHWW
+848 INHNQFEQAHWW
-860 ALGRL
+860 AMGRL
-865 ASRTPLYGSQHNAI
+865 ASRTPLYGSQHNVI
-879 PREQIEQ
+879 PREQAEQ
-886 WLPKLLELNWQKEQM
+886 WLPKLLEQNWQKEPM
-901 IAFAVVMMCRKTGD
+901 IAFAAVMICRKTGD
-915 RLFDVSD
+915 RLFDISD
-922 DYREQVRSKLKQ
+922 DYREQVLTKLKQ
-934 SKVPESWISLV
+934 SKVPESWVSLV

-950 LSESESKRVFGDAL
+950 LSESESKRIFGDAL

-970 ISS
+970 VNN

>member
-1 MTSPRFLVGIDL
+1 MASPRFLVGIDL

-21 FCEITDNLEQSNVTL
+21 YCEITDKLEQSEVSL

-62 DGQISPS
+62 VGQISPS
-69 DLILP
+69 DLTLP
-74 WESVRTEGD
+74 WENEPVSGD
-83 IDNVIVGEWA
+83 ISNVIVGEWA

-107 AKSWLSHQAVDRR
+107 AKSWLSHQAVDR
-120 SEILPWAGAADVE
+120 SSDILPWAGAQDVD

-138 TASAS
+138 IASAS
-143 YLNHIRQSWNYRH
+143 YLNHIRQAWNYRH

-185 AEQAGLGKIVL
+185 AELAGLKKIVL

-207 YARHQHT
+207 YARHQQT
-214 ASEELKTLP
+214 AADELKELP

-237 SLIEAKFDSDELALD
+237 SLIEASFSSQDELALD

-264 DNLDLALAHLAEQRF
+264 DNLDLALAHLAESRF
-279 SQSKKLNAANLTKL
+279 NQSKKLTAASLTKL

-307 NAPDEVKI
+307 SAPEEVKI

-328 KSVQL
+328 KSIGL

-347 PLSGFEEVP
+347 PLSDFSEVP

-376 SKHIAE
+376 SKHVAE

-388 QVSYAA
+388 QVARAA
-394 LNRANKLNLES
+394 LGIEDDK
-405 NQDLESNQ
+405 Q
-413 NLESNQYL
+413 N
-421 ENGEGTEKP
+421 

-451 ITQLL
+451 FTTLL
-456 ENWKGTPITVLDNPH
+456 SDWRGAPVTVLDNPH

-506 PEKNKMGKA
+506 QEKNKMGKA

-538 TLGEPVKF
+538 TLGEPVRF
-546 NLLTSTHDS
+546 NLLTSTHDTLTN
-555 FGNTNSGSNASI
+555 NTAI
-567 QNGMMVDVDPDIFAP
+567 QNGVMVDVDPDLFAP
-582 LPPYISTLESEGAT
+582 LPPYITTLEGEGAE

-624 STEDDSTENDS
+624 SAEDDS
-635 KRWKLEFE
+635 KRWELEFE
-643 VRNQQA
+643 VRNKQT
-649 DDQENSSF
+649 DDSEQVKL
-657 HPNLEECKTLISRI
+657 HPKLNECKELIARL

-678 AEGKEIKT
+678 AESKEIKT
-686 LPKDLERKLGKRE
+686 LAKDLEKKLGKRD
-699 EWDFATLR
+699 EWDFTTLR
-707 QLFDAF
+707 QLFDTFA
-713 SQGRKRRRR
+713 QGRKRRRR

-728 NWLRLAGFSM
+728 NWLRLAGFAL

-752 QIWSLYQQSIQ
+752 QVWGLYQQNIQ

-777 RRVAGGLS
+777 RRIAGGLS

-830 NLDVEDKVLL
+830 HLEVEDKVLL
-840 ATWYLSKA
+840 ATWFLSKA
-848 MNHNQFEQAHWW
+848 INHNQFEQAHWW
-860 ALGRL
+860 AMGRL
-865 ASRTPLYGSQHNAI
+865 ASRTPLYGSQHNVI
-879 PREQIEQ
+879 PREQAEQ
-886 WLPKLLELNWQKEQM
+886 WLPKLLEQNWQKEPM
-901 IAFAVVMMCRKTGD
+901 IAFAAVMICRKTGD
-915 RLFDVSD
+915 RLFDISD
-922 DYREQVRSKLKQ
+922 DYREQVLAKLKQ
-934 SKVPESWISLV
+934 SKVPESWVSLV

-950 LSESESKRVFGDAL
+950 LSESESKRIFGDAL

-970 ISS
+970 VNN

>member
-1 MTSPRFLVGIDL
+1 MASPRFLVGIDL

-21 FCEITDNLEQSNVTL
+21 YCEITDNLEQSEVSL

-62 DGQISPS
+62 VGQISPS
-69 DLILP
+69 DLTLP
-74 WESVRTEGD
+74 WDNEPVAGD
-83 IDNVIVGEWA
+83 INNVIVGEWA

-107 AKSWLSHQAVDRR
+107 AKSWLSHQAVDRN
-120 SEILPWAGAADVE
+120 SDILPWAGAQDVD

-138 TASAS
+138 IASAS
-143 YLNHIRQSWNYRH
+143 YLNHIRQAWNYRH

-185 AEQAGLGKIVL
+185 AELAGLKKIVL

-207 YARHQHT
+207 YARHQQT
-214 ASEELKTLP
+214 AADELKDLP

-237 SLIEAKFDSDELALD
+237 SLIEAKFTHDDLALD

-264 DNLDLALAHLAEQRF
+264 DNLDLALAHLAESRF
-279 SQSKKLNAANLTKL
+279 NQNKKLTAASLTKL

-307 NAPDEVKI
+307 SAPDEVKI

-328 KSVQL
+328 KSIAL

-347 PLSGFEEVP
+347 PLSDFSEVP

-376 SKHIAE
+376 SKHVAE

-388 QVSYAA
+388 QVSRAA
-394 LNRANKLNLES
+394 LGIEDDK
-405 NQDLESNQ
+405 Q
-413 NLESNQYL
+413 N
-421 ENGEGTEKP
+421 

-444 SELVTER
+444 SDLVTER
-451 ITQLL
+451 VTTLL
-456 ENWKGTPITVLDNPH
+456 SDWRGAPVTVLDNPH

-506 PEKNKMGKA
+506 QEKNKMGKA

-538 TLGEPVKF
+538 TLGEPVRF
-546 NLLTSTHDS
+546 NLLTSTHDTLTN
-555 FGNTNSGSNASI
+555 NTAI
-567 QNGMMVDVDPDIFAP
+567 QNGVMVDVDPDLFAP
-582 LPPYISTLESEGAT
+582 LPPYITTLEGEGAE

-624 STEDDSTENDS
+624 SAEDDK
-635 KRWKLEFE
+635 KRWELEFE
-643 VRNQQA
+643 VRNKQA
-649 DDQENSSF
+649 DDGEEIQL
-657 HPNLEECKTLISRI
+657 HPRLNECKELIARL

-686 LPKDLERKLGKRE
+686 LAKDLEKKLGKRD
-699 EWDFATLR
+699 EWDFTTLR
-707 QLFDAF
+707 QLFDTFA
-713 SQGRKRRRR
+713 QGRKRRRR

-728 NWLRLAGFSM
+728 NWLRLAGFAL

-752 QIWSLYQQSIQ
+752 QVWGLYQQNIQ

-777 RRVAGGLS
+777 RRIAGGLS

-808 QSAKAAQDMGY
+808 QSAKAAQEMGY

-830 NLDVEDKVLL
+830 HLEVEDKVLL
-840 ATWYLSKA
+840 ATWFLSKA
-848 MNHNQFEQAHWW
+848 INQNQFEQAHWW
-860 ALGRL
+860 AMGRL
-865 ASRTPLYGSQHNAI
+865 ASRTPLYGSQHNVI
-879 PREQIEQ
+879 PREQAEQ
-886 WLPKLLELNWQKEQM
+886 WLPKLLEQNWLKEPI
-901 IAFAVVMMCRKTGD
+901 IAFAAVMICRKTGD
-915 RLFDVSD
+915 RLFDISD
-922 DYREQVRSKLKQ
+922 DYREQVLTKLKQ
-934 SKVPESWISLV
+934 SKVPESWVSLV

-970 ISS
+970 VHH

>member
-1 MTSPRFLVGIDL
+1 MASPRFLVGIDL

-21 FCEITDNLEQSNVTL
+21 YCEITDNLEQSEVSL

-62 DGQISPS
+62 VGQISPS
-69 DLILP
+69 DLTLP
-74 WESVRTEGD
+74 WENEPVSGD
-83 IDNVIVGEWA
+83 ISNVIVGEWA

-107 AKSWLSHQAVDRR
+107 AKSWLSHQAVDR
-120 SEILPWAGAADVE
+120 SSDILPWAGAQDVD

-138 TASAS
+138 IASAS
-143 YLNHIRQSWNYRH
+143 YLNHIRQAWNYRH

-185 AEQAGLGKIVL
+185 AQLAGLKKIVL

-207 YARHQHT
+207 YARHQQT
-214 ASEELKTLP
+214 AADELKELP

-237 SLIEAKFDSDELALD
+237 SLIEASFSSQDELALD

-264 DNLDLALAHLAEQRF
+264 DNLDLALAHLAESRF
-279 SQSKKLNAANLTKL
+279 SQNKKLTAASLTKL

-300 KENLLSA
+300 KENLLSTS
-307 NAPDEVKI
+307 APNEVKI

-328 KSVQL
+328 KSIAL

-347 PLSGFEEVP
+347 PLSDFSEVP

-376 SKHIAE
+376 SKHVAE

-388 QVSYAA
+388 QVSRAA
-394 LNRANKLNLES
+394 LGIEDDK
-405 NQDLESNQ
+405 Q
-413 NLESNQYL
+413 N
-421 ENGEGTEKP
+421 

-444 SELVTER
+444 SALVTER
-451 ITQLL
+451 VTTLL
-456 ENWKGTPITVLDNPH
+456 SDWRGAPVTVLDNPH

-506 PEKNKMGKA
+506 QEKNKMGKA

-538 TLGEPVKF
+538 TLGEPVRF
-546 NLLTSTHDS
+546 NLLTSTHDTLTN
-555 FGNTNSGSNASI
+555 NTAI
-567 QNGMMVDVDPDIFAP
+567 QNGVMVDVDPDLFAP
-582 LPPYISTLESEGAT
+582 LPPYITTLEGEGAE

-624 STEDDSTENDS
+624 SAEDDS
-635 KRWKLEFE
+635 KRWELEFE
-643 VRNQQA
+643 VRNKQT
-649 DDQENSSF
+649 DDSEQVKL
-657 HPNLEECKTLISRI
+657 HPKLNECKELIARL

-678 AEGKEIKT
+678 AESKEIKT
-686 LPKDLERKLGKRE
+686 LAKDLEKKLGKRD
-699 EWDFATLR
+699 EWDFTTLR
-707 QLFDAF
+707 QLFDTFA
-713 SQGRKRRRR
+713 QGRKRRRR

-728 NWLRLAGFSM
+728 NWLRLAGFAL

-752 QIWSLYQQSIQ
+752 QVWGLYQQNIQ

-777 RRVAGGLS
+777 RRIAGGLS

-819 ESMVRLSASLE
+819 ESMVRLAASLE
-830 NLDVEDKVLL
+830 HLEVEDKVLL
-840 ATWYLSKA
+840 ATWFLSKA
-848 MNHNQFEQAHWW
+848 INQNQFEQAHWW
-860 ALGRL
+860 AMGRL
-865 ASRTPLYGSQHNAI
+865 ASRTPLYGSQHNVI
-879 PREQIEQ
+879 PREQAEQ
-886 WLPKLLELNWQKEQM
+886 WLPKLLEQNWQKEPM
-901 IAFAVVMMCRKTGD
+901 IAFAAVMICRKTGD
-915 RLFDVSD
+915 RLFDISD
-922 DYREQVRSKLKQ
+922 DYREQVLAKLKQ
-934 SKVPESWISLV
+934 SKVPESWVSLV

-950 LSESESKRVFGDAL
+950 LSESESKRIFGDAL

-970 ISS
+970 VNN

>member
-1 MTSPRFLVGIDL
+1 MASPRFLVGIDL

-21 FCEITDNLEQSNVTL
+21 YCEITDNLEQSEVSL

-62 DGQISPS
+62 VGQISPS
-69 DLILP
+69 DLTLP
-74 WESVRTEGD
+74 WENEPVSGD
-83 IDNVIVGEWA
+83 ISNVIVGEWA

-107 AKSWLSHQAVDRR
+107 AKSWLSHQAVDR
-120 SEILPWAGAADVE
+120 SSDILPWAGAQDVD

-138 TASAS
+138 IASAS
-143 YLNHIRQSWNYRH
+143 YLNHIRQAWNYRH

-185 AEQAGLGKIVL
+185 AELAGLKKIVL

-207 YARHQHT
+207 YARHQQT
-214 ASEELKTLP
+214 AADELKKLP

-237 SLIEAKFDSDELALD
+237 SLIEASFSSQDELALD

-264 DNLDLALAHLAEQRF
+264 DNLDLALAHLAESRF
-279 SQSKKLNAANLTKL
+279 NQSKKLTAASLTKL

-307 NAPDEVKI
+307 SAPEEVKI

-328 KSVQL
+328 KSIGL

-347 PLSGFEEVP
+347 PLSDFSEVP

-376 SKHIAE
+376 SKHVAE

-388 QVSYAA
+388 QVARAA
-394 LNRANKLNLES
+394 LGIEDDK
-405 NQDLESNQ
+405 Q
-413 NLESNQYL
+413 N
-421 ENGEGTEKP
+421 

-451 ITQLL
+451 VTTLL
-456 ENWKGTPITVLDNPH
+456 SDWRSAPVTVLDNPH

-506 PEKNKMGKA
+506 QEKNKMGKA

-538 TLGEPVKF
+538 TLGEPVRF
-546 NLLTSTHDS
+546 NLLTSTHDTLTN
-555 FGNTNSGSNASI
+555 NTAI
-567 QNGMMVDVDPDIFAP
+567 QNGVMVDVDPDLFAP
-582 LPPYISTLESEGAT
+582 LPPYITTLEGEGAE

-624 STEDDSTENDS
+624 SAEDDS
-635 KRWKLEFE
+635 KRWELEFE
-643 VRNQQA
+643 VRNKQT
-649 DDQENSSF
+649 DDSEQVKL
-657 HPNLEECKTLISRI
+657 HPKLNECKELIARL

-678 AEGKEIKT
+678 AESKEIKT
-686 LPKDLERKLGKRE
+686 LAKDLEKKLGKRD
-699 EWDFATLR
+699 EWDFTTLR
-707 QLFDAF
+707 QLFDTFA
-713 SQGRKRRRR
+713 QGRKRRRR

-728 NWLRLAGFSM
+728 NWLRLAGFAL

-752 QIWSLYQQSIQ
+752 QVWGLYQQNIQ

-777 RRVAGGLS
+777 RRIAGGLS

-830 NLDVEDKVLL
+830 HLEVEDKVLL
-840 ATWYLSKA
+840 AAWFLSKA
-848 MNHNQFEQAHWW
+848 INHNQFEQAHWW
-860 ALGRL
+860 AMGRL
-865 ASRTPLYGSQHNAI
+865 ASRTPLYGSQHNVI
-879 PREQIEQ
+879 PREQAEQ
-886 WLPKLLELNWQKEQM
+886 WLPKLLEQNWQKEPM
-901 IAFAVVMMCRKTGD
+901 IAFAAVMICRKTGD
-915 RLFDVSD
+915 RLFDISD
-922 DYREQVRSKLKQ
+922 DYREQVLTKLKQ
-934 SKVPESWISLV
+934 SKVPESWVSLV

-950 LSESESKRVFGDAL
+950 LSESESKRIFGDAL

-970 ISS
+970 VNN

>member
-1 MTSPRFLVGIDL
+1 MASPRFLVGIDL

-21 FCEITDNLEQSNVTL
+21 YCEITDNLEQSEVSL

-62 DGQISPS
+62 VGQISPS
-69 DLILP
+69 DLTLP
-74 WESVRTEGD
+74 WDNEPVAGD
-83 IDNVIVGEWA
+83 INNVIVGEWA

-107 AKSWLSHQAVDRR
+107 AKSWLSHQAVDR
-120 SEILPWAGAADVE
+120 SSDILPWAGAQDVD

-138 TASAS
+138 IASAS
-143 YLNHIRQSWNYRH
+143 YLNHIRQAWNYRH

-185 AEQAGLGKIVL
+185 AELAGLKKIVL

-207 YARHQHT
+207 YARHQQT
-214 ASEELKTLP
+214 AADELKELP

-237 SLIEAKFDSDELALD
+237 SLIEASFSSQDELALD

-264 DNLDLALAHLAEQRF
+264 DNLDLALAHLAESRF
-279 SQSKKLNAANLTKL
+279 NQSKKLTAASLTKL

-307 NAPDEVKI
+307 SAPDEVKI

-328 KSVQL
+328 KSIAL

-347 PLSGFEEVP
+347 PLSDFSEVP

-376 SKHIAE
+376 SKHVAE

-388 QVSYAA
+388 QVARAA
-394 LNRANKLNLES
+394 LGIEDDK
-405 NQDLESNQ
+405 Q
-413 NLESNQYL
+413 N
-421 ENGEGTEKP
+421 
-430 AIPVGLLLNGGVFN
+430 AIPVGVLLNGGVFN
-444 SELVTER
+444 SDLVTER
-451 ITQLL
+451 VTALL
-456 ENWKGTPITVLDNPH
+456 SDWRGAPVTVLDNPH

-506 PEKNKMGKA
+506 QEKNKMGKA

-538 TLGEPVKF
+538 TLGEPVRF
-546 NLLTSTHDS
+546 NLLTSTHDTLTN
-555 FGNTNSGSNASI
+555 NTAI
-567 QNGMMVDVDPDIFAP
+567 QNGVMVDVDPDLFAP
-582 LPPYISTLESEGAT
+582 LPPYITTLEGEGAE

-624 STEDDSTENDS
+624 SAEDDS
-635 KRWKLEFE
+635 KRWELEFE
-643 VRNQQA
+643 VRNKQT
-649 DDQENSSF
+649 DDSEQVKL
-657 HPNLEECKTLISRI
+657 HPKLNECKELIARL

-686 LPKDLERKLGKRE
+686 LAKDLEKKLGKRD
-699 EWDFATLR
+699 EWDFTTLR
-707 QLFDAF
+707 QLFDTFA
-713 SQGRKRRRR
+713 QGRKRRRR

-728 NWLRLAGFSM
+728 NWLRLAGFAL

-752 QIWSLYQQSIQ
+752 QVWGLYQQNIQ

-777 RRVAGGLS
+777 RRIAGGLS

-796 AKYLHPGAMKNP
+796 AKYLHPGAMKNS

-830 NLDVEDKVLL
+830 HLEVEDKVLL
-840 ATWYLSKA
+840 ATWFLSKA
-848 MNHNQFEQAHWW
+848 INQNQFEQAHWW
-860 ALGRL
+860 AMGRL
-865 ASRTPLYGSQHNAI
+865 ASRTPLYGSQHNVI
-879 PREQIEQ
+879 PREQAEQ
-886 WLPKLLELNWQKEQM
+886 WLPKLLEQNWQKEPM
-901 IAFAVVMMCRKTGD
+901 IAFAAVMICRKTGD
-915 RLFDVSD
+915 RLFDISD
-922 DYREQVRSKLKQ
+922 DYREQVLVKLKQ
-934 SKVPESWISLV
+934 SKVPESWVSLV
-945 EEVKE
+945 KEVKE

-970 ISS
+970 VHH